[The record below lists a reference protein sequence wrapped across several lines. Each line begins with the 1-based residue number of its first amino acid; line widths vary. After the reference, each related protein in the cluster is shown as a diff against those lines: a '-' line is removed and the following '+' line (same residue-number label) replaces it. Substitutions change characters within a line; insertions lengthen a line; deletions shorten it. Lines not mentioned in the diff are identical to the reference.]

1 LLHVHRSERADALVA
16 PLAAVLA
23 DPLDDP
29 FTPDVVAVPTRGVE
43 RWLAQRLSHHLGVP
57 AGSPDGAPGGSG
69 GGSGVCANVD
79 LRGPR
84 HLVERVVADLTGV
97 APEDDPWRPERL
109 AWSVLEALDA
119 RLGEPWAA
127 PLARYVGEPGDE
139 VRRGRRLTL
148 ARRVADLLVGYAR
161 QRPDV
166 VLAWSAGETAGSSR
180 TAAGAAPDAAP
191 DTVPSAV
198 PDATPDGASHDVP
211 GDLAWQ
217 PVLWRLLVDRVPGP
231 DPARRVEDAV
241 AALHADPSAV
251 DLPPRLSV
259 FGPTRLPEDELRV
272 LRALAEHR
280 DVHLWLVHPSPA
292 LWERV
297 ATHDAAAGARDDA
310 RPRRADVPPL
320 AGHPLLA
327 SSGRDAVELQLR
339 LAGATSVHHPAAPP
353 PPTLLGALQGALRA
367 DAPDAAHA
375 LDPADRSVQVLSC
388 HGRARQVE
396 VLRETLVGLFAADPT
411 LQARDVIVLCPDVET
426 FAPLVTAT
434 FGAVPELGDDAHP
447 GQRLRVSLADR
458 GAGTTNP
465 VLALLATLLRL
476 ADGRVTA
483 SEVLDLAA
491 SAPVRRRFR
500 FSDDDV
506 DRLRRWAVEAGVH
519 WGEDGERR
527 ARFGIDANVRQ
538 GTWDAALDRILL
550 GAAMADED
558 ARFVG
563 PALPL
568 DDVGSTDVDLAGRL
582 AELVERLADV
592 LRGLA
597 GVHPL
602 GHWLDTLDR
611 ALTLLAEAP
620 PTEAWQLGSAR
631 RVLGDVRAAGSGH
644 GDVPLRLADVR
655 AVLDDRLAGRATRA
669 GFRTGALTVCSLEP
683 MRSVPHRVVCLLGLD
698 DGAFPRTAA
707 PAGDDLLARHPEIG
721 ERDARSEDRQIFLD
735 AVAAAGDHLVVVHTG
750 ADERTGAVRPPAVP
764 VAELLD
770 ALDRVA
776 TVPGGGRVREH
787 VVVRHPLQTVD
798 ERNFTPG
805 ALGTAGPFS
814 HDVAAFAGAR
824 EARARAASARR
835 GDDARRPAVLV
846 STPLALPATDD
857 AAPGTGARDV
867 ELDDLVRLLE
877 NAPRWFAQN
886 TLDVSLV
893 VDEDDVDDRLPLALT
908 GLAGWGVGDRVLRAA
923 LAGVDPGRA
932 MQAEWRRG
940 QVPPREL
947 GRAALQGVVQS
958 VGPLRLVTLD
968 AAREADAAA
977 GRPASADLLGSGET
991 VDVRAVLPDG
1001 RTVVGTVPGVHG
1013 RRVVRTEYSRL
1024 GPKHRLRAWVQ
1035 GLALAA
1041 SDPGHA
1047 WDAVTVGRA
1056 TRDPG
1061 VAWST
1066 LTPPAAETAVTLLA
1080 DLVALRDEAAREPL
1094 PLLPEVS
1101 LRYAEERRTSDAR
1114 DALLRAGWAWNKG
1127 FERKDPYVVLAWG
1140 AEPRLDDVAGTATT
1154 ADLGRTPDD
1163 PTRLGAVARRVWE
1176 PLLENELRG
1185 AR

>member
-1 LLHVHRSERADALVA
+1 VLHVHRSERAEALVA

-23 DPLDDP
+23 EAPEDP

-43 RWLAQRLSHHLGVP
+43 RWLAQRLSHHLG
-57 AGSPDGAPGGSG
+57 AGETSG
-69 GGSGVCANVD
+69 ICANVD
-79 LRGPR
+79 FRGPR
-84 HLVERVVADLTGV
+84 RLVEQVVADLADV
-97 APEDDPWRPERL
+97 DPDDDPWRPERL
-109 AWSVLEALDA
+109 AWSVLEVLDA
-119 RLGEPWAA
+119 HLAEPWAA
-127 PLARYVGEPGDE
+127 PLARYVGDPGDE

-148 ARRVADLLVGYAR
+148 ARRLADLLVDYAR
-161 QRPDV
+161 QRPEV
-166 VLAWSAGETAGSSR
+166 VLAWSADDR
-180 TAAGAAPDAAP
+180 TASDVAPDL
-191 DTVPSAV
+191 T
-198 PDATPDGASHDVP
+198 
-211 GDLAWQ
+211 WQ
-217 PVLWRLLVDRVPGP
+217 PELWRCLLDRVPGT
-231 DPARRVEDAV
+231 DPARRVEGAV
-241 AALHADPSAV
+241 AALRADPAAV

-272 LRALAEHR
+272 LRALAAHR

-292 LWERV
+292 LWEKV
-297 ATHDAAAGARDDA
+297 AAYDAGSSVGDAGTGPDGGPAAR
-310 RPRRADVPPL
+310 RRADLPTL
-320 AGHPLLA
+320 ARHPFLA
-327 SSGRDAVELQLR
+327 STARDAVELQLR
-339 LAGATSVHHPAAPP
+339 LAGTGSPEARHTHHEAAATPAS
-353 PPTLLGALQGALRA
+353 LLGALQDALRT
-367 DAPDAAHA
+367 DTPDGAHVV
-375 LDPADRSVQVLSC
+375 DPADRSVQVLAC

-396 VLRETLVGLFAADPT
+396 VLRETLVGLFSADPT

-434 FGAVPELGDDAHP
+434 FGAVPELGDEAHP

-465 VLALLATLLRL
+465 VLALLSALLRL

-483 SEVLDLAA
+483 SDVLDLAA

-500 FSDDDV
+500 FSDDEV

-519 WGEDGERR
+519 WGEDGTRR
-527 ARFGIDANVRQ
+527 ARFGIDAHVRQ

-582 AELVERLADV
+582 AELVARLTDV
-592 LRGLA
+592 LRGLD

-602 GHWLDTLDR
+602 AHWLDTLDR

-620 PTEAWQLGSAR
+620 PTEAWQIGSAR
-631 RVLGDVRAAGSGH
+631 RVLGDVRGAGAAH
-644 GDVPLRLADVR
+644 GGVTLRLADVR
-655 AVLDDRLAGRATRA
+655 ALLDDRLAGRPTRA

-698 DGAFPRTAA
+698 DGVFPRTAA

-750 ADERTGAVRPPAVP
+750 ADERTGAARPPAVP

-770 ALDRVA
+770 ALDRAA
-776 TVPGGGRVREH
+776 TTSDGRPVREH
-787 VVVRHPLQTVD
+787 VVVRHPLQVVD

-805 ALGTAGPFS
+805 ALGVPGAFS
-814 HDVAAFAGAR
+814 HDEAAFAGAR
-824 EARARAASARR
+824 AARGERRAAGA
-835 GDDARRPAVLV
+835 LV
-846 STPLALPATDD
+846 GAPLTLPAGSTGAQD
-857 AAPGTGARDV
+857 AADDVLGQGGRDRSDV

-877 NAPRWFAQN
+877 NAPRWFAQH
-886 TLDVSLV
+886 TLDVGLV
-893 VDEDDVDDRLPLALT
+893 VDEEDVEDRLPLALT

-923 LAGVDPGRA
+923 LAGVDPNRA
-932 MQAEWRRG
+932 LQAEWRRG

-947 GRAALQGVVQS
+947 GRSALQEVVRS
-958 VGPLRLVTLD
+958 VGPLRVVSVE
-968 AAREADAAA
+968 AAREADTAA
-977 GRPASADLLGSGET
+977 GRPVSPDVLSSAET

-1001 RTVVGTVPGVHG
+1001 RTVVGSVPGVHG
-1013 RRVVRTEYSRL
+1013 ARVVRTEYSRL

-1035 GLALAA
+1035 ALALRA
-1041 SDPGHA
+1041 SDPDRA
-1047 WDAVTVGRA
+1047 WDAVAVGRSP
-1056 TRDPG
+1056 RGPG

-1066 LTPPAAETAVTLLA
+1066 LTPPDPLAAATLLA
-1080 DLVALRDEAAREPL
+1080 DLVTLRDEAAREPL

-1101 LRYAEERRTSDAR
+1101 LRYTEERRTTDAR
-1114 DALLRAGWAWNKG
+1114 DALMRAGWAWNKG

-1140 AEPRLDDVAGTATT
+1140 RSPALADVAGLATT
-1154 ADLGRTPDD
+1154 ADLERFPDD
-1163 PTRLGAVARRVWE
+1163 PTRLGALARRVWE

>member
-1 LLHVHRSERADALVA
+1 MLHVHRSERAEALVA
-16 PLAAVLA
+16 PLAVVLA
-23 DPLDDP
+23 EAPEDP

-43 RWLAQRLSHHLGVP
+43 RWLAQRLSHHLG
-57 AGSPDGAPGGSG
+57 AGETSG
-69 GGSGVCANVD
+69 ICANVD
-79 LRGPR
+79 FRGPR
-84 HLVERVVADLTGV
+84 RLVEQVVADLTDLD
-97 APEDDPWRPERL
+97 PDDDPWRPERL
-109 AWSVLEALDA
+109 AWSVLEVLDA
-119 RLGEPWAA
+119 HLAEPWAA
-127 PLARYVGEPGDE
+127 PLARYVGDPGDE

-148 ARRVADLLVGYAR
+148 ARRLADLLVDYAR
-161 QRPDV
+161 QRPEV
-166 VLAWSAGETAGSSR
+166 VLAWSAPSPETG
-180 TAAGAAPDAAP
+180 
-191 DTVPSAV
+191 DTPE
-198 PDATPDGASHDVP
+198 
-211 GDLAWQ
+211 DLAWQ
-217 PVLWRLLVDRVPGP
+217 PELWRRLVDRVPAT
-231 DPARRVEDAV
+231 DPARRVEEAV
-241 AALHADPSAV
+241 AALRADPTAV

-280 DVHLWLVHPSPA
+280 DVHLWLVHPSPV
-292 LWERV
+292 LWDKV
-297 ATHDAAAGARDDA
+297 AAYDGGPATSDDLADDATPDHAGAR
-310 RPRRADVPPL
+310 RRADLPTL
-320 AGHPLLA
+320 ARHPFLA
-327 SSGRDAVELQLR
+327 STGRDAVELQLR
-339 LAGATSVHHPAAPP
+339 LAGGGAVHETRHEAAPT
-353 PPTLLGALQGALRA
+353 PPTLLGALQSALRT
-367 DAPDAAHA
+367 DTPDGTHVV
-375 LDPADRSVQVLSC
+375 DPADRSVQILAC

-396 VLRETLVGLFAADPT
+396 VLRETLVGLFSADPT

-434 FGAVPELGDDAHP
+434 FGAVPELGEDAHP

-483 SEVLDLAA
+483 SEVLDIAA
-491 SAPVRRRFR
+491 SGPVRRRFR

-506 DRLRRWAVEAGVH
+506 DRLRQWAVEAGVH

-527 ARFGIDANVRQ
+527 ARFGIDGHVRQ
-538 GTWDAALDRILL
+538 GTWDAALDRLLL

-582 AELVERLADV
+582 AELVARLTEI
-592 LRGLA
+592 LRGLD

-602 GHWLDTLDR
+602 AHWLDTLDR

-620 PTEAWQLGSAR
+620 PTEAWQIGSAR
-631 RVLGDVRAAGSGH
+631 RVLGDVRAAGAAH
-644 GDVPLRLADVR
+644 GGVALRLADVR
-655 AVLDDRLAGRATRA
+655 ALLDDRLAGRPTRA

-698 DGAFPRTAA
+698 DGVFPRTAA
-707 PAGDDLLARHPEIG
+707 SAGDDLLARHPEIG

-750 ADERTGAVRPPAVP
+750 ADERTGAARPPAVP

-776 TVPGGGRVREH
+776 TTSAGRPAREH

-798 ERNFTPG
+798 ERNFEPG
-805 ALGTAGPFS
+805 ALGVPGAFS
-814 HDVAAFAGAR
+814 HDRAAFDG
-824 EARARAASARR
+824 ARAARAE
-835 GDDARRPAVLV
+835 RRPVGALV
-846 STPLALPATDD
+846 GAPLALPTGSVGAPATES
-857 AAPGTGARDV
+857 AGGRPDV

-877 NAPRWFAQN
+877 NAPRWFAQH
-886 TLDVSLV
+886 TLDVGLV
-893 VDEDDVDDRLPLALT
+893 IEEDDVEDRLPLALT

-923 LAGVDPGRA
+923 LSGVEPNRA
-932 MQAEWRRG
+932 LQAEWRRG

-947 GRAALQGVVQS
+947 GRSALQEVIRS
-958 VGPLRLVTLD
+958 VGPLRVAAVE

-977 GRPASADLLGSGET
+977 GRPVSQDVLSSAET

-1001 RTVVGTVPGVHG
+1001 RTLVGSVPGVHG
-1013 RRVVRTEYSRL
+1013 ARVVRTEYSRL

-1035 GLALAA
+1035 ALALRV
-1041 SDPGHA
+1041 SDPDRP
-1047 WDAVTVGRA
+1047 WDAVAIGRSP
-1056 TRDPG
+1056 RGPG

-1066 LTPPAAETAVTLLA
+1066 LTPPDPGTAATLLA

-1101 LRYAEERRTSDAR
+1101 LRYAEERRTTDAR
-1114 DALLRAGWAWNKG
+1114 DALMRAGWVWNKG

-1140 AEPRLDDVAGTATT
+1140 RDPALTDLAGHATT
-1154 ADLGRTPDD
+1154 AGLERFGDD
-1163 PTRLGAVARRVWE
+1163 PTRLGTLARRVWE

>member
-1 LLHVHRSERADALVA
+1 MHRSERADALVA

-23 DPLDDP
+23 DLPADP

-43 RWLAQRLSHHLGVP
+43 RWLAQRLSHHLGASDAV
-57 AGSPDGAPGGSG
+57 
-69 GGSGVCANVD
+69 SGVCANVD
-79 LRGPR
+79 FSGPR
-84 HLVERVVADLTGV
+84 RLVEQVVADLTGV
-97 APEDDPWRPERL
+97 EPDDDPWRPERL
-109 AWSVLEALDA
+109 AWSVLEVLDA
-119 RLGEPWAA
+119 HLDEPWAA
-127 PLARYVGEPGDE
+127 PLARYVGEPDDE

-148 ARRVADLLVGYAR
+148 ARRVADLLVDYAR

-166 VLAWSAGETAGSSR
+166 VLAWSAGDTSVG
-180 TAAGAAPDAAP
+180 TAPD
-191 DTVPSAV
+191 
-198 PDATPDGASHDVP
+198 
-211 GDLAWQ
+211 DLAWQ
-217 PVLWRLLVDRVPGP
+217 PELWRRLLVRVPGT
-231 DPARRVEDAV
+231 DPARRVADAV
-241 AALHADPSAV
+241 DALRADPAVV
-251 DLPPRLSV
+251 DLPARLSV
-259 FGPTRLPEDELRV
+259 FGPTRVPEDELRV

-280 DVHLWLVHPSPA
+280 DVHLWLVHPSPG
-292 LWERV
+292 LWEKV
-297 ATHDAAAGARDDA
+297 AAHADGAPET

-320 AGHPLLA
+320 ARHPFLGSTA
-327 SSGRDAVELQLR
+327 RDAVELQLR
-339 LAGATSVHHPAAPP
+339 LDGAEVTHHPTAAPR
-353 PPTLLGALQGALRA
+353 PTLLGALQSALRA
-367 DAPDAAHA
+367 DEPDGAHVV
-375 LDPADRSVQVLSC
+375 DPADRSVQVLAC

-396 VLRETLVGLFAADPT
+396 VLRETLVGLFAADET
-411 LQARDVIVLCPDVET
+411 LQARDVIVLCPDIET

-458 GAGTTNP
+458 GPGTTNP
-465 VLALLATLLRL
+465 VLGLLATLLRL

-506 DRLRRWAVEAGVH
+506 DRLRQWAVEAGVH

-527 ARFGIDANVRQ
+527 ERFGIDARVRQ

-582 AELVERLADV
+582 AELVARLTEV
-592 LRGLA
+592 LRALT

-602 GHWLDTLDR
+602 GHWLDALDR

-620 PTEAWQLGSAR
+620 PTETWQVGAAR
-631 RVLGDVRAAGSGH
+631 RVLGDVRASGSAH
-644 GDVPLRLADVR
+644 GDVELRLADVR
-655 AVLDDRLAGRATRA
+655 AVLDDRLAGRATRS

-698 DGAFPRTAA
+698 DGAFPRTAS

-721 ERDARSEDRQIFLD
+721 ERDPRSEDRQIFLD

-750 ADERTGAVRPPAVP
+750 ADERTGAPRPPAVP

-776 TVPGGGRVREH
+776 TVPGGGPVREH

-798 ERNFTPG
+798 ERSFTPG
-805 ALGTAGPFS
+805 ALGVPGPFS
-814 HDVAAFAGAR
+814 HDVAAFDGARAVRGERRAAGA
-824 EARARAASARR
+824 
-835 GDDARRPAVLV
+835 LV
-846 STPLALPATDD
+846 
-857 AAPGTGARDV
+857 AAPLELPVDLTTDPGSGAGTGTSSDV

-877 NAPRWFAQN
+877 NAPRWFAQH
-886 TLDVSLV
+886 TLDVGLV
-893 VDEDDVDDRLPLALT
+893 VDAEDVDDRLPLALT
-908 GLAGWGVGDRVLRAA
+908 GLSGWGVGDRVLRAA
-923 LAGVDPGRA
+923 LTGVDPGRA

-947 GRAALQGVVQS
+947 GRSALQRVVQS
-958 VGPLRLVTLD
+958 VGPLRVAAVE

-977 GRPASADLLGSGET
+977 GRPVSPDVLRSGET
-991 VDVRAVLPDG
+991 VDVRAALPGG
-1001 RTVVGTVPGVHG
+1001 RTLVGTVPGVHG

-1035 GLALAA
+1035 VLALAA
-1041 SDPGHA
+1041 SDPA
-1047 WDAVTVGRA
+1047 QPWDATTIGRSS
-1056 TRDPG
+1056 RGMD
-1061 VAWST
+1061 VAWSQV
-1066 LTPPAAETAVTLLA
+1066 TPPDAAADLLA

-1094 PLLPEVS
+1094 PFLPEVS
-1101 LRYAEERRTSDAR
+1101 LKYAEERRTTDAR
-1114 DALLRAGWAWNKG
+1114 DALVRAGWLWDKG

-1140 AEPRLDDVAGTATT
+1140 RDAPLADVGGQARP
-1154 ADLGRTPDD
+1154 ADLGRLPDD
-1163 PTRLGAVARRVWE
+1163 PTRLGAVSRRVWDT
-1176 PLLENELRG
+1176 LLENERRG
-1185 AR
+1185 TR

>member
-1 LLHVHRSERADALVA
+1 MHRSERADALVG
-16 PLAAVLA
+16 PLARVLA
-23 DPLDDP
+23 DPLVDP
-29 FTPDVVAVPTRGVE
+29 FATDVVAVPTRGVE
-43 RWLAQRLSHHLGVP
+43 RWLAQRLSHHLG
-57 AGSPDGAPGGSG
+57 ADDGA
-69 GGSGVCANVD
+69 SGVCANVD
-79 LRGPR
+79 FRGPR
-84 HLVERVVADLTGV
+84 RLVEQVVADLTGV
-97 APEDDPWRPERL
+97 DPDDDPWRPERL
-109 AWSVLEALDA
+109 AWSVLEVLDSH
-119 RLGEPWAA
+119 LGEPWAA

-148 ARRVADLLVGYAR
+148 ARRLADLLVDYAR
-161 QRPDV
+161 QRPEV
-166 VLAWSAGETAGSSR
+166 VLAWSALASGTGAGTVPGPASGS
-180 TAAGAAPDAAP
+180 AHAAPD
-191 DTVPSAV
+191 
-198 PDATPDGASHDVP
+198 
-211 GDLAWQ
+211 DLAWQ
-217 PVLWRLLVDRVPGP
+217 PELWRRLLDRVPGP

-241 AALHADPSAV
+241 AALRADPAAV

-259 FGPTRLPEDELRV
+259 YGPTRLPEDELRV

-297 ATHDAAAGARDDA
+297 AAHAGVREASGDAGQAGE
-310 RPRRADVPPL
+310 RPRRDDLPTFAQ
-320 AGHPLLA
+320 HPLLA
-327 SSGRDAVELQLR
+327 STARDAVELQLR
-339 LAGATSVHHPAAPP
+339 LDGADVTHHAAPAP
-353 PPTLLGALQGALRA
+353 PTTLLGALQSALRT
-367 DAPDAAHA
+367 DVPDGAHVH
-375 LDPADRSVQVLSC
+375 DPADRSVQVLSC

-458 GAGTTNP
+458 GAASVNP
-465 VLALLATLLRL
+465 VLGLLAALLRL

-506 DRLRRWAVEAGVH
+506 DRLRQWAVDAGVH
-519 WGEDGERR
+519 WGEDGARR
-527 ARFGIDANVRQ
+527 ARFGIDPQVRQ

-558 ARFVG
+558 ARYVG

-582 AELVERLADV
+582 AELVARVSEV
-592 LRGLA
+592 LHALD

-602 GHWLDTLDR
+602 GHWLDALDR
-611 ALTLLAEAP
+611 AVTLLAEAP
-620 PTEAWQLGSAR
+620 PTEAWQVGAAR
-631 RVLGDVRAAGSGH
+631 RLLGDVRAAGSAH

-655 AVLDDRLAGRATRA
+655 AVLDDRLAGRPTRA

-683 MRSVPHRVVCLLGLD
+683 MRSVPHRVVCLLGMD
-698 DGAFPRTAA
+698 DGVFPRGTAA
-707 PAGDDLLARHPEIG
+707 AGDDLLARHPEIG

-750 ADERTGAVRPPAVP
+750 ADERTGAPRPPAVP

-776 TVPGGGRVREH
+776 TGPDGRPVREH
-787 VVVRHPLQTVD
+787 VVVRHPLQIVD
-798 ERNFTPG
+798 ERNFVPG
-805 ALGTAGPFS
+805 ALGTVGPFS
-814 HDVAAFAGAR
+814 HDAAAFAGAR
-824 EARARAASARR
+824 EARERTARERR
-835 GDDARRPAVLV
+835 GGLDEVRSVTTLVPA
-846 STPLALPATDD
+846 PLDL
-857 AAPGTGARDV
+857 APGLGAAGADGARDV

-877 NAPRWFAQN
+877 NAPRWFAQT
-886 TLDVSLV
+886 TLDVGLV

-908 GLAGWGVGDRVLRAA
+908 GLSGWGVGDRVLRAA

-940 QVPPREL
+940 QVPPRQL
-947 GRAALQGVVQS
+947 GRAALQEVVQY
-958 VGPLRLVTLD
+958 VGPLRVVSVE

-977 GRPASADLLGSGET
+977 GRPVSTDLLGSAET
-991 VDVRAVLPDG
+991 LDVRAELPDG
-1001 RTVVGTVPGVHG
+1001 RTLVGSVPGVHG

-1035 GLALAA
+1035 ALALAV

-1047 WDAVTVGRA
+1047 WDAVTIGRSP
-1056 TRDPG
+1056 RGPG

-1066 LTPPAAETAVTLLA
+1066 VTPPDADAATALLA

-1101 LRYAEERRTSDAR
+1101 LKYTEERRTSDAR
-1114 DALLRAGWAWNKG
+1114 DALLRAGWLWNKG
-1127 FERKDPYVVLAWG
+1127 FERRDPYVVLAWG
-1140 AEPRLDDVAGTATT
+1140 RDAVLADVAGHATT
-1154 ADLGRTPDD
+1154 ADLGRHPDD
-1163 PTRLGAVARRVWE
+1163 PTRLGALSRRVWD
-1176 PLLENELRG
+1176 PLLDHELRG

>member
-1 LLHVHRSERADALVA
+1 MLHVHRSERAEALVA

-23 DPLDDP
+23 EAPEDP

-43 RWLAQRLSHHLGVP
+43 RWLAQRLSHHLGADDAV
-57 AGSPDGAPGGSG
+57 
-69 GGSGVCANVD
+69 SGVCANVD
-79 LRGPR
+79 FRGPR
-84 HLVERVVADLTGV
+84 RLVEQVVADLTDLD
-97 APEDDPWRPERL
+97 PDDDPWRPERL
-109 AWSVLEALDA
+109 AWSVLEVLDA
-119 RLGEPWAA
+119 HLAEPWAA
-127 PLARYVGEPGDE
+127 PLARYVGDPGDE

-148 ARRVADLLVGYAR
+148 ARRLADLLVDYAR
-161 QRPDV
+161 QRPEV
-166 VLAWSAGETAGSSR
+166 VLAWSATSPVDESG
-180 TAAGAAPDAAP
+180 D
-191 DTVPSAV
+191 
-198 PDATPDGASHDVP
+198 TPD
-211 GDLAWQ
+211 DLAWQ
-217 PVLWRLLVDRVPGP
+217 PELWRRLVDRVPAT
-231 DPARRVEDAV
+231 DPARRVEEAV
-241 AALHADPSAV
+241 AALRADPTSV

-272 LRALAEHR
+272 LRALADHR

-292 LWERV
+292 LWDKV
-297 ATHDAAAGARDDA
+297 AAYDGGPATSDALADDTAPDDA
-310 RPRRADVPPL
+310 GTRRRADLPTL
-320 AGHPLLA
+320 ARHPFLA
-327 SSGRDAVELQLR
+327 STGRDAVELQLR
-339 LAGATSVHHPAAPP
+339 LAGGGAVQETRHEAAPT
-353 PPTLLGALQGALRA
+353 PPTLLGALQGALRT
-367 DAPDAAHA
+367 DTPDGTHVV
-375 LDPADRSVQVLSC
+375 DPADRSVQVLAC

-396 VLRETLVGLFAADPT
+396 VLRETLVGLFSADPT

-434 FGAVPELGDDAHP
+434 FGAVPELGEDAHP

-506 DRLRRWAVEAGVH
+506 DRLRQWAVEAGVH

-527 ARFGIDANVRQ
+527 ARFGIDGHVRQ
-538 GTWDAALDRILL
+538 GTWDAALDRLLL

-582 AELVERLADV
+582 AELVARLTV
-592 LRGLA
+592 TLRALD

-602 GHWLDTLDR
+602 AHWLDALDR

-620 PTEAWQLGSAR
+620 PTEAWQIGSAR
-631 RVLGDVRAAGSGH
+631 RVLGDVRAAGAAH
-644 GDVPLRLADVR
+644 GGVALRLADVR
-655 AVLDDRLAGRATRA
+655 ALLDDRLAGRPTRA

-698 DGAFPRTAA
+698 DGVFPRTAA

-750 ADERTGAVRPPAVP
+750 ADERTGAARPPAVP

-776 TVPGGGRVREH
+776 TTVDGRPAREH
-787 VVVRHPLQTVD
+787 VVVQHPLQTVD
-798 ERNFTPG
+798 ERNFVPG
-805 ALGTAGPFS
+805 ALGVPGPFS
-814 HDVAAFAGAR
+814 HDGAALAGAR
-824 EARARAASARR
+824 ALHRE
-835 GDDARRPAVLV
+835 RRPVGALV
-846 STPLALPATDD
+846 GAPLDLPAD
-857 AAPGTGARDV
+857 AAGGAGSPGAPADV

-877 NAPRWFAQN
+877 NAPRWFAQH
-886 TLDVSLV
+886 TLDVGLV
-893 VDEDDVDDRLPLALT
+893 LEEDDVEDRLPLALT
-908 GLAGWGVGDRVLRAA
+908 GLSGWGVGDRVLRAA
-923 LAGVDPGRA
+923 LSGVDPNRA

-947 GRAALQGVVQS
+947 GRSALQEVVRA
-958 VGPLRLVTLD
+958 VGPLRVTAVE
-968 AAREADAAA
+968 AAREADLAA
-977 GRPASADLLGSGET
+977 GRPVSQDVLSSAET

-1001 RTVVGTVPGVHG
+1001 RTLVGSVPGVHG
-1013 RRVVRTEYSRL
+1013 ARVVRTEYSRL

-1035 GLALAA
+1035 ALALTA
-1041 SDPGHA
+1041 SDPGRP
-1047 WDAVTVGRA
+1047 WDAVAIGRS
-1056 TRDPG
+1056 TRGPG

-1066 LTPPAAETAVTLLA
+1066 LTPPDRDTATRVLA

-1094 PLLPEVS
+1094 PVLPEVS
-1101 LRYAEERRTSDAR
+1101 LRYTEERSTSDAR
-1114 DALLRAGWAWNKG
+1114 DALMRAGWAWNKG

-1140 AEPRLDDVAGTATT
+1140 QDPALPDVAGLATT
-1154 ADLGRTPDD
+1154 ADLDRFPDD
-1163 PTRLGAVARRVWE
+1163 PTRLGALARRVWE

>member
-1 LLHVHRSERADALVA
+1 LLHVHRSERAEALVA

-23 DPLDDP
+23 EAPEDA

-43 RWLAQRLSHHLGVP
+43 RWLAQRLSHHLG
-57 AGSPDGAPGGSG
+57 AGETAGI
-69 GGSGVCANVD
+69 CANVD
-79 LRGPR
+79 FRGPR
-84 HLVERVVADLTGV
+84 RLVEQVVADLTDLD
-97 APEDDPWRPERL
+97 PDDDPWRPERL
-109 AWSVLEALDA
+109 AWSVLEVLDA
-119 RLGEPWAA
+119 HLAEPWAA
-127 PLARYVGEPGDE
+127 PLARYVGDPGDE

-148 ARRVADLLVGYAR
+148 ARRLADLLVDYAR
-161 QRPDV
+161 QRPEV
-166 VLAWSAGETAGSSR
+166 VLAWSALSPETG
-180 TAAGAAPDAAP
+180 D
-191 DTVPSAV
+191 
-198 PDATPDGASHDVP
+198 TPD
-211 GDLAWQ
+211 DLAWQ
-217 PVLWRLLVDRVPGP
+217 PELWRRLVDRVPAT
-231 DPARRVEDAV
+231 DPARRVEEAV
-241 AALHADPSAV
+241 AALRADPASV

-292 LWERV
+292 LWEKV
-297 ATHDAAAGARDDA
+297 AADDGGAHGRSSVAPGSGDRA
-310 RPRRADVPPL
+310 RRADLPTF
-320 AGHPLLA
+320 ARHPFLA
-327 SSGRDAVELQLR
+327 STGRDAVELQLR
-339 LAGATSVHHPAAPP
+339 LDGGGEAVETHHAAAPT
-353 PPTLLGALQGALRA
+353 PPTLLGTLQSALRA
-367 DAPDAAHA
+367 DEPDAAHV
-375 LDPADRSVQVLSC
+375 LDPADRSVQVLAC

-396 VLRETLVGLFAADPT
+396 VLRETLVGLFSADPT

-434 FGAVPELGDDAHP
+434 FGAVPELGEDAHP

-506 DRLRRWAVEAGVH
+506 DRLRQWAVEAGVH

-527 ARFGIDANVRQ
+527 ARFGIDGHVRQ
-538 GTWDAALDRILL
+538 GTWDAALDRLLL

-582 AELVERLADV
+582 AELVARLTET
-592 LRGLA
+592 LRALD

-602 GHWLDTLDR
+602 AHWLDALDR

-620 PTEAWQLGSAR
+620 PTEAWQVGSAR
-631 RVLGDVRAAGSGH
+631 RVLGDVRAAGAAH
-644 GDVPLRLADVR
+644 GGVALRLADVR
-655 AVLDDRLAGRATRA
+655 ALLDDRLAGRPTRA

-698 DGAFPRTAA
+698 DGVFPRTAA

-776 TVPGGGRVREH
+776 TTVDGRPAREH
-787 VVVRHPLQTVD
+787 VVVQHPLQTVD
-798 ERNFTPG
+798 ERNFVPG
-805 ALGTAGPFS
+805 ALGVPGPFS
-814 HDVAAFAGAR
+814 HDDAALAGAR
-824 EARARAASARR
+824 ALHRE
-835 GDDARRPAVLV
+835 RRPVGALV
-846 STPLALPATDD
+846 GAPLDLPADP
-857 AAPGTGARDV
+857 AGGAGSPGAPADV
-867 ELDDLVRLLE
+867 ELDDLARLLE
-877 NAPRWFAQN
+877 NAPRWFAQH
-886 TLDVSLV
+886 TLDVGLV
-893 VDEDDVDDRLPLALT
+893 LEEDDVEDRLPLALS
-908 GLAGWGVGDRVLRAA
+908 GLSGWGVGDRVLRAA
-923 LAGVDPGRA
+923 LSGVDPNRA

-947 GRAALQGVVQS
+947 GRSALQEVVRA
-958 VGPLRLVTLD
+958 VGPLRVTAVE
-968 AAREADAAA
+968 AAREADLAA
-977 GRPASADLLGSGET
+977 GRPVSQDVLSSAET

-1001 RTVVGTVPGVHG
+1001 RTLVGSVPGVHG
-1013 RRVVRTEYSRL
+1013 ARVVRTEYSRL

-1035 GLALAA
+1035 ALALAA
-1041 SDPGHA
+1041 SDPGRP
-1047 WDAVTVGRA
+1047 WDAVAIGRSS
-1056 TRDPG
+1056 RG
-1061 VAWST
+1061 SSVAWST
-1066 LTPPAAETAVTLLA
+1066 LTPPDRDTAVRVLA

-1094 PLLPEVS
+1094 PVLPEVS
-1101 LRYAEERRTSDAR
+1101 LRYTEERSTSDAR
-1114 DALLRAGWAWNKG
+1114 DALMRAGWAWNKG

-1140 AEPRLDDVAGTATT
+1140 QDPALPDVAGLATT
-1154 ADLGRTPDD
+1154 ADLGRFPDD
-1163 PTRLGAVARRVWE
+1163 PTRLGALARRVWE
-1176 PLLENELRG
+1176 PLLVNELRG

>member
-1 LLHVHRSERADALVA
+1 MHRSERADALIA
-16 PLAAVLA
+16 PLAAVLSQ
-23 DPLDDP
+23 PPEDP

-43 RWLAQRLSHHLGVP
+43 RWLAQRLSHHLGTDP
-57 AGSPDGAPGGSG
+57 TAAAAPG
-69 GGSGVCANVD
+69 GVCANVD
-79 LRGPR
+79 FRGPR
-84 HLVERVVADLTGV
+84 RLVEQVVADVTGV
-97 APEDDPWRPERL
+97 QPDDDPWRPERL
-109 AWSVLEALDA
+109 AWSVLEVLDA
-119 RLGEPWAA
+119 CLAEPWAA
-127 PLARYVGEPGDE
+127 PLARYVGDPDDE

-148 ARRVADLLVGYAR
+148 ARHAADLLVDYAR

-166 VLAWSAGETAGSSR
+166 VLGWSDAGPVPRSSP
-180 TAAGAAPDAAP
+180 ADEP
-191 DTVPSAV
+191 V
-198 PDATPDGASHDVP
+198 PD
-211 GDLAWQ
+211 DLDWQ
-217 PVLWRLLVDRVPGP
+217 PQLWRRLLDRVPGA

-241 AALHADPSAV
+241 AALRADPTLV
-251 DLPPRLSV
+251 DLPARLSV
-259 FGPTRLPEDELRV
+259 FGPTRVPEDELRV
-272 LRALAEHR
+272 LGALAEHR
-280 DVHLWLVHPSPA
+280 DLHLWLVHPSPA

-297 ATHDAAAGARDDA
+297 AAHGDDVIESTAPDDA
-310 RPRRADVPPL
+310 PRVVGSRADVPPL
-320 AGHPLLA
+320 ARHPFLGSTA
-327 SSGRDAVELQLR
+327 RDAVELQLR
-339 LAGATSVHHPAAPP
+339 LQGAEATHHAAETP
-353 PPTLLGALQGALRA
+353 PPTLLGALQSALRA
-367 DAPDAAHA
+367 DAPDQGHVLA
-375 LDPADRSVQVLSC
+375 PTDRSVQVHAC

-396 VLRETLVGLFAADPT
+396 VLREALVGIFAADPT
-411 LQARDVIVLCPDVET
+411 LQARDVIVLCPDIET

-458 GAGTTNP
+458 GAATTNP
-465 VLALLATLLRL
+465 VLGLLAALLRL

-483 SEVLDLAA
+483 SEVLDVAA

-506 DRLRRWAVEAGVH
+506 DRLRGWAVEAGVH

-527 ARFGIDANVRQ
+527 TRFGIDARVRQ

-582 AELVERLADV
+582 AELAARLTEV
-592 LRGLA
+592 LGGLSD
-597 GVHPL
+597 VHPL

-620 PTEAWQLGSAR
+620 PTEAWQIGAAR
-631 RVLGDVRAAGSGH
+631 RVLGDVRAAGSAH
-644 GDVPLRLADVR
+644 GQVPLRLADVR
-655 AVLDDRLAGRATRA
+655 AVLDDRLAGRPTRA
-669 GFRTGALTVCSLEP
+669 GFRTGALTVCSMEP

-698 DGAFPRTAA
+698 DGAFPRNAT

-750 ADERTGAVRPPAVP
+750 ADERTGAARPPAVP

-770 ALDRVA
+770 ALDRAA
-776 TVPGGGRVREH
+776 TTSSGGPVREH

-798 ERNFTPG
+798 ERNFAPG
-805 ALGTAGPFS
+805 ALGVPGAFS
-814 HDVAAFAGAR
+814 HDAAALDG
-824 EARARAASARR
+824 ARAAR
-835 GDDARRPAVLV
+835 GERQVVGALVPRPLD
-846 STPLALPATDD
+846 LPVG
-857 AAPGTGARDV
+857 APTGRGSGADGGDV

-886 TLDVSLV
+886 TLDLSLV
-893 VDEDDVDDRLPLALT
+893 VDSDDVDDRLPLALT
-908 GLAGWGVGDRVLRAA
+908 GLTGWGVGDRVLRAA

-947 GRAALQGVVQS
+947 GRTALQRVVHS
-958 VGPLRLVTLD
+958 VGPLRVVAVE

-977 GRPASADLLGSGET
+977 GRPASADVLRSGET

-1024 GPKHRLRAWVQ
+1024 GPKHRLRAWAQV
-1035 GLALAA
+1035 LALAVSA
-1041 SDPGHA
+1041 PGQS
-1047 WDAVTVGRA
+1047 WDAVTVGRSSHGA
-1056 TRDPG
+1056 S

-1066 LTPPAAETAVTLLA
+1066 LVPPDTATAGTLLA
-1080 DLVALRDEAAREPL
+1080 DLVALRDEGAREPL

-1101 LRYAEERRTSDAR
+1101 LKYAEERRASDAR
-1114 DALLRAGWAWNKG
+1114 DAVMRASWSWNKG

-1140 AEPRLDDVAGTATT
+1140 RDPQLSDVAGQSTP
-1154 ADLGRTPDD
+1154 ADLDRLPDD
-1163 PTRLGAVARRVWE
+1163 PSRLGAVARRVWD
-1176 PLLENELRG
+1176 PLLANEQRG
-1185 AR
+1185 TR

>member
-1 LLHVHRSERADALVA
+1 MHRSERAEALVA

-23 DPLDDP
+23 EAPEDP

-43 RWLAQRLSHHLGVP
+43 RWLAQRLSHHLG
-57 AGSPDGAPGGSG
+57 AGETSG
-69 GGSGVCANVD
+69 ICANVD
-79 LRGPR
+79 FRGPR
-84 HLVERVVADLTGV
+84 RLVEQVVADLTDL
-97 APEDDPWRPERL
+97 APDDDPWRPERL
-109 AWSVLEALDA
+109 AWSVLEVLDA
-119 RLGEPWAA
+119 HLAEPWAA
-127 PLARYVGEPGDE
+127 PLARYVGDPGDE

-148 ARRVADLLVGYAR
+148 ARRLADLLVDYAR
-161 QRPDV
+161 QRPEV
-166 VLAWSAGETAGSSR
+166 VLAWSAASPVAESG
-180 TAAGAAPDAAP
+180 D
-191 DTVPSAV
+191 
-198 PDATPDGASHDVP
+198 TPD
-211 GDLAWQ
+211 DLAWQ
-217 PVLWRLLVDRVPGP
+217 PELWRRLVDRVPAT

-241 AALHADPSAV
+241 AALRADPAAV

-272 LRALAEHR
+272 LHALAEHR

-292 LWERV
+292 LWEKV
-297 ATHDAAAGARDDA
+297 AAYDGAPATSDDLTEDTAPDHAGTR
-310 RPRRADVPPL
+310 RRADLPTL
-320 AGHPLLA
+320 ARHPFLA
-327 SSGRDAVELQLR
+327 STGRDAVELQLR
-339 LAGATSVHHPAAPP
+339 LAGGGAVHETRHEAAPT
-353 PPTLLGALQGALRA
+353 PPTLLGALQRALRT
-367 DAPDAAHA
+367 DTPDGTHVV
-375 LDPADRSVQVLSC
+375 DPADRSVQVLAC

-396 VLRETLVGLFAADPT
+396 VLRETLVGLFSADPT

-434 FGAVPELGDDAHP
+434 FGAVPELGEDAHP

-506 DRLRRWAVEAGVH
+506 DRLRQWAVEAGVH
-519 WGEDGERR
+519 WGEDGARR
-527 ARFGIDANVRQ
+527 ARFDINESVRQ
-538 GTWDAALDRILL
+538 GTWDAALDRLLL

-582 AELVERLADV
+582 AELVARLTET
-592 LRGLA
+592 LRALD

-602 GHWLDTLDR
+602 AHWLDALDR

-620 PTEAWQLGSAR
+620 PTEGWQIGSAR
-631 RVLGDVRAAGSGH
+631 RVLGDVRAAGAAH
-644 GDVPLRLADVR
+644 GGVALRLADVR
-655 AVLDDRLAGRATRA
+655 ALLDDRLAGRPTRA

-698 DGAFPRTAA
+698 DGVFPRTAA

-750 ADERTGAVRPPAVP
+750 ADERTGAARPPAVP

-776 TVPGGGRVREH
+776 RTPDGRPAREH
-787 VVVRHPLQTVD
+787 VVVQHPLQTVD
-798 ERNFTPG
+798 ERNFIPG
-805 ALGTAGPFS
+805 ALGVPGPFS
-814 HDVAAFAGAR
+814 HDGAAFDGARQARETRQPVGALVGAPLSLLAVAESGQPAGEVPDAGAD
-824 EARARAASARR
+824 ARA
-835 GDDARRPAVLV
+835 
-846 STPLALPATDD
+846 
-857 AAPGTGARDV
+857 DV

-877 NAPRWFAQN
+877 NAPRWFAQH
-886 TLDVSLV
+886 TLDVGLV
-893 VDEDDVDDRLPLALT
+893 LEEDDVEDRLPLALT

-923 LAGVDPGRA
+923 LAGVDPNRA

-947 GRAALQGVVQS
+947 GRSALQEVVRA
-958 VGPLRLVTLD
+958 VGPLRVAAVE
-968 AAREADAAA
+968 AAREADLAA
-977 GRPASADLLGSGET
+977 GRPVSQDVLSSAET

-1001 RTVVGTVPGVHG
+1001 RTLVGSVPGVHG
-1013 RRVVRTEYSRL
+1013 ARVVRTEYSRL

-1035 GLALAA
+1035 ALALTA
-1041 SDPGHA
+1041 SDPGRP
-1047 WDAVTVGRA
+1047 WDAVAIGRSS
-1056 TRDPG
+1056 RGPG

-1066 LTPPAAETAVTLLA
+1066 LTPPDRETASRVLA

-1094 PLLPEVS
+1094 PLLPDAS
-1101 LRYAEERRTSDAR
+1101 LRYTEERRTSDAR
-1114 DALLRAGWAWNKG
+1114 DALMRAGWAWNKG

-1140 AEPRLDDVAGTATT
+1140 QDPALPDVAGLATT
-1154 ADLGRTPDD
+1154 ADLGRFPDD
-1163 PTRLGAVARRVWE
+1163 PTRLGALARRVWE

>member
-1 LLHVHRSERADALVA
+1 MHRSERAEALVA

-23 DPLDDP
+23 EAPEDP

-43 RWLAQRLSHHLGVP
+43 RWLAQRLSHHLG
-57 AGSPDGAPGGSG
+57 AGETSG
-69 GGSGVCANVD
+69 ICANVD
-79 LRGPR
+79 FRGPR
-84 HLVERVVADLTGV
+84 RLVEQVVADLTDLD
-97 APEDDPWRPERL
+97 PDDDPWRPERL
-109 AWSVLEALDA
+109 AWSVLEVLDA
-119 RLGEPWAA
+119 RLAEPWAA
-127 PLARYVGEPGDE
+127 PLARYVGDPGDE

-148 ARRVADLLVGYAR
+148 ARRLADLLVDYAR
-161 QRPDV
+161 QRPEV
-166 VLAWSAGETAGSSR
+166 VLAWSAASPVTGTA
-180 TAAGAAPDAAP
+180 AAPD
-191 DTVPSAV
+191 
-198 PDATPDGASHDVP
+198 
-211 GDLAWQ
+211 DLAWQ
-217 PVLWRLLVDRVPGP
+217 PELWRRLVERVPAT
-231 DPARRVEDAV
+231 DPARRVTEAV
-241 AALHADPSAV
+241 TALRADPAAV

-259 FGPTRLPEDELRV
+259 FGPTRIPEDELRV

-292 LWERV
+292 LWATV
-297 ATHDAAAGARDDA
+297 AASDDGDPARGGADPGADRAGAPVR
-310 RPRRADVPPL
+310 RRADLPTF
-320 AGHPLLA
+320 ARHPFLA
-327 SSGRDAVELQLR
+327 STGRDAVELQLR
-339 LAGATSVHHPAAPP
+339 LAASEARETHHEAAPP
-353 PPTLLGALQGALRA
+353 PPTLLGALQSALRA
-367 DAPDAAHA
+367 DEPDGAHV
-375 LDPADRSVQVLSC
+375 LDPADRSVQVLAC

-396 VLRETLVGLFAADPT
+396 VLRETLVGLFSADPT

-434 FGAVPELGDDAHP
+434 FGAVPELGEDAHP
-447 GQRLRVSLADR
+447 GQLLRVSLADR

-506 DRLRRWAVEAGVH
+506 DRLRQWAVEAGVH

-527 ARFGIDANVRQ
+527 ARFGIDGHVRQ
-538 GTWDAALDRILL
+538 GTWDAALDRLLL

-582 AELVERLADV
+582 AELVARLTET
-592 LRGLA
+592 LRALD

-602 GHWLDTLDR
+602 AHWLDALDR

-620 PTEAWQLGSAR
+620 PTEAWQIGSAR
-631 RVLGDVRAAGSGH
+631 RVLGDVRAAGAAH
-644 GDVPLRLADVR
+644 GGVALRLADVR
-655 AVLDDRLAGRATRA
+655 ALLDDRLAGRPTRA

-698 DGAFPRTAA
+698 DGVFPRTAA

-776 TVPGGGRVREH
+776 TTVDGRPPREH
-787 VVVRHPLQTVD
+787 VVVQHPLQTVD
-798 ERNFTPG
+798 ERNFVPG
-805 ALGTAGPFS
+805 ALGAPGPFS
-814 HDVAAFAGAR
+814 HDDAALAGAR
-824 EARARAASARR
+824 RAREKREPVGALVGAPLSLPVGAASGRTEEV
-835 GDDARRPAVLV
+835 D
-846 STPLALPATDD
+846 PAT
-857 AAPGTGARDV
+857 ALGIRADV

-877 NAPRWFAQN
+877 NAPRWFAQH
-886 TLDVSLV
+886 TLDVGLV
-893 VDEDDVDDRLPLALT
+893 LEEDDVEDRLPLALT
-908 GLAGWGVGDRVLRAA
+908 GLSGWGVGDRVLRAA
-923 LAGVDPGRA
+923 LSGVDPNRA

-947 GRAALQGVVQS
+947 GRSALQEVVRA
-958 VGPLRLVTLD
+958 VGPLRVTAVE
-968 AAREADAAA
+968 AAREADLAA
-977 GRPASADLLGSGET
+977 GRPVSQDVLSSAET

-1001 RTVVGTVPGVHG
+1001 RTLVGSVPGVHG
-1013 RRVVRTEYSRL
+1013 ARVVRTEYSRL

-1035 GLALAA
+1035 ALALTA
-1041 SDPGHA
+1041 SDPGLP
-1047 WDAVTVGRA
+1047 WDAVAIGRSS
-1056 TRDPG
+1056 RGPG

-1066 LTPPAAETAVTLLA
+1066 LTPPDHDTATRVLA

-1094 PLLPEVS
+1094 PVLPEVS
-1101 LRYAEERRTSDAR
+1101 LRYTEERSTSDAR
-1114 DALLRAGWAWNKG
+1114 DALMRAGWAWNKG

-1140 AEPRLDDVAGTATT
+1140 QDPALPDVAGLATT
-1154 ADLGRTPDD
+1154 ADLVRFPDD
-1163 PTRLGAVARRVWE
+1163 PTRLGALARRVWE

>member
-1 LLHVHRSERADALVA
+1 MHRSERAEALVA

-23 DPLDDP
+23 EVPTDP

-43 RWLAQRLSHHLGVP
+43 RWLAQRLSHYLG
-57 AGSPDGAPGGSG
+57 AGETAGI
-69 GGSGVCANVD
+69 CANVD
-79 LRGPR
+79 FRGPR
-84 HLVERVVADLTGV
+84 RLVEQVVADLTDLD
-97 APEDDPWRPERL
+97 PDDDPWRPERL
-109 AWSVLEALDA
+109 AWSVLEVLDA
-119 RLGEPWAA
+119 HLAEPWAA
-127 PLARYVGEPGDE
+127 PLARYVGDPGDE

-148 ARRVADLLVGYAR
+148 ARRLADLLVDYAR
-161 QRPDV
+161 QRPEV
-166 VLAWSAGETAGSSR
+166 VLAWSAASPVTGTAV
-180 TAAGAAPDAAP
+180 APD
-191 DTVPSAV
+191 
-198 PDATPDGASHDVP
+198 
-211 GDLAWQ
+211 DLAWQ
-217 PVLWRLLVDRVPGP
+217 PELWRRLVERVPAT
-231 DPARRVEDAV
+231 DPARRVRAAV
-241 AALHADPSAV
+241 AALRADPTAV

-292 LWERV
+292 LWATV
-297 ATHDAAAGARDDA
+297 AASDGGPAAGGADPGTDRTGA
-310 RPRRADVPPL
+310 PVRRRADLPTF
-320 AGHPLLA
+320 ARHPFLA
-327 SSGRDAVELQLR
+327 STGRDTVELQLR
-339 LAGATSVHHPAAPP
+339 LAAGETHEAHHEAAPP
-353 PPTLLGALQGALRA
+353 PPTLLGALQSALRA
-367 DAPDAAHA
+367 DEPDGAHV
-375 LDPADRSVQVLSC
+375 LDPTDRSVQVLAC

-396 VLRETLVGLFAADPT
+396 VLRETLVGLFSADPT

-491 SAPVRRRFR
+491 SGPVRRRFR

-506 DRLRRWAVEAGVH
+506 DRLRQWAVEAGVH

-527 ARFGIDANVRQ
+527 ARFGIDEHVRQ

-582 AELVERLADV
+582 AELVARLTEI
-592 LRGLA
+592 LRGLD

-602 GHWLDTLDR
+602 AHWLDTLDR

-620 PTEAWQLGSAR
+620 PTEAWQIGSAR
-631 RVLGDVRAAGSGH
+631 RVLGDVRAAGAAH
-644 GDVPLRLADVR
+644 GGVALRLADVR
-655 AVLDDRLAGRATRA
+655 ALLDDRLAGRPTRA

-698 DGAFPRTAA
+698 DGVFPRTAA

-750 ADERTGAVRPPAVP
+750 ADERTGAPRPPAVP

-776 TVPGGGRVREH
+776 TTADGRPAREH
-787 VVVRHPLQTVD
+787 VVVQHPLQTVD

-805 ALGTAGPFS
+805 ALGVPGPFS
-814 HDVAAFAGAR
+814 HDDAAFAGAR
-824 EARARAASARR
+824 QAREKREPVGA
-835 GDDARRPAVLV
+835 LV
-846 STPLALPATDD
+846 GAPLSLP
-857 AAPGTGARDV
+857 TGAAVGPAEAQGSPTAAGGADV

-877 NAPRWFAQN
+877 NAPRWFAQH
-886 TLDVSLV
+886 TLDVGLV
-893 VDEDDVDDRLPLALT
+893 LEEEDVEDRLPLSLT

-923 LAGVDPGRA
+923 LAGVDPNRA

-947 GRAALQGVVQS
+947 GRSALQEVVRA
-958 VGPLRLVTLD
+958 VGPLRVASVE
-968 AAREADAAA
+968 AAREADVAA
-977 GRPASADLLGSGET
+977 GRPVSQDVLSSAET
-991 VDVRAVLPDG
+991 VDVRATLPDG
-1001 RTVVGTVPGVHG
+1001 GTLVGSVPGVHG
-1013 RRVVRTEYSRL
+1013 ARVVRTEYSRL

-1035 GLALAA
+1035 ALALRV
-1041 SDPGHA
+1041 SDPDRP
-1047 WDAVTVGRA
+1047 WDAVAIGRSP
-1056 TRDPG
+1056 RGPG

-1066 LTPPAAETAVTLLA
+1066 LTPPDRDTAAAVLA

-1094 PLLPEVS
+1094 PLLPEVA
-1101 LRYAEERRTSDAR
+1101 LRYAEERRTTDAR
-1114 DALLRAGWAWNKG
+1114 DALMRAGWAWNKG

-1140 AEPRLDDVAGTATT
+1140 QDPALPDLAGHATT
-1154 ADLGRTPDD
+1154 ADLGRFPDD
-1163 PTRLGAVARRVWE
+1163 PTRLGALARRVWDS
-1176 PLLENELRG
+1176 LLEHELRG

>member
-1 LLHVHRSERADALVA
+1 MHRSERADALVG
-16 PLAAVLA
+16 PLARVLA

-29 FTPDVVAVPTRGVE
+29 FATDVVAVPTRGVE
-43 RWLAQRLSHHLGVP
+43 RWLAQRLSHHLG
-57 AGSPDGAPGGSG
+57 ADDGA
-69 GGSGVCANVD
+69 SGVCANVD
-79 LRGPR
+79 FRGPR
-84 HLVERVVADLTGV
+84 RLVEQVVADLTGV
-97 APEDDPWRPERL
+97 EPDDDPWRPERL
-109 AWSVLEALDA
+109 AWSVLEVLDA
-119 RLGEPWAA
+119 HLGEPWAA
-127 PLARYVGEPGDE
+127 PLARYVGDPGDE

-148 ARRVADLLVGYAR
+148 ARRLADLLVDYAR

-166 VLAWSAGETAGSSR
+166 VLTWSAD
-180 TAAGAAPDAAP
+180 TAAAAPAGE
-191 DTVPSAV
+191 V
-198 PDATPDGASHDVP
+198 PD
-211 GDLAWQ
+211 DLAWQ
-217 PVLWRLLVDRVPGP
+217 PELWRLLLDRVPGP

-241 AALHADPSAV
+241 AALHADPASV

-280 DVHLWLVHPSPA
+280 DVHLWLAHPSPT
-292 LWERV
+292 LWEAV
-297 ATHDAAAGARDDA
+297 QAGADGERGGDGAGDGADDGA
-310 RPRRADVPPL
+310 GRPRRTDLPTFAR
-320 AGHPLLA
+320 HPLLA
-327 SSGRDAVELQLR
+327 STARDAVELQLR
-339 LAGATSVHHPAAPP
+339 LAGADVTHHAAPAP
-353 PPTLLGALQGALRA
+353 PATLLGALQSALRT
-367 DAPDAAHA
+367 DSPDGAHVH
-375 LDPADRSVQVLSC
+375 DPTDRSVQVLSC

-465 VLALLATLLRL
+465 VLALLAALLRL

-506 DRLRRWAVEAGVH
+506 DRLRQWAVDAGVH

-527 ARFGIDANVRQ
+527 ARFGIDAQVRQ

-582 AELVERLADV
+582 AELVARLSEV
-592 LRGLA
+592 LHALG

-602 GHWLDTLDR
+602 GHWLDALDR
-611 ALTLLAEAP
+611 AVTLLADAP
-620 PTEAWQLGSAR
+620 PTEAWQVGAAR
-631 RVLGDVRAAGSGH
+631 RLLGDVRAAGSAH

-655 AVLDDRLAGRATRA
+655 AVLDDRLAGRPTRA

-683 MRSVPHRVVCLLGLD
+683 MRSVPHRVVCLLGMD
-698 DGAFPRTAA
+698 DGVFPRGTTA
-707 PAGDDLLARHPEIG
+707 AGDDLLARHPEIG

-735 AVAAAGDHLVVVHTG
+735 AVAAAGDHLVVVHAG
-750 ADERTGAVRPPAVP
+750 ADERTGAARPPAVP

-776 TVPGGGRVREH
+776 STPDGRPVREH

-798 ERNFTPG
+798 ERNFAPG
-805 ALGTAGPFS
+805 ALGVPGPFS
-814 HDVAAFAGAR
+814 HDAAALAGAR
-824 EARARAASARR
+824 EARGRAERERR
-835 GDDARRPAVLV
+835 EGRAELRAVATLV
-846 STPLALPATDD
+846 PTPLDLGPVGAST
-857 AAPGTGARDV
+857 GTSGDV
-867 ELDDLVRLLE
+867 ELDDLVRLLD
-877 NAPRWFAQN
+877 NAPRWFAQT
-886 TLDVSLV
+886 TLDVGLV

-908 GLAGWGVGDRVLRAA
+908 GLSGWGVGDRVLRAA

-947 GRAALQGVVQS
+947 GRAALQDVVQY
-958 VGPLRLVTLD
+958 VGPLRVVSVE

-977 GRPASADLLGSGET
+977 GRPVSPDLLGSAQT
-991 VDVRAVLPDG
+991 LDVRAALPDG
-1001 RTVVGTVPGVHG
+1001 RTLVGTVPGVHG

-1035 GLALAA
+1035 ALALAV

-1047 WDAVTVGRA
+1047 WDAVTIGRSP
-1056 TRDPG
+1056 RGPG

-1066 LTPPAAETAVTLLA
+1066 LTPPDAAAATTLLG

-1094 PLLPEVS
+1094 PFLPEVS
-1101 LRYAEERRTSDAR
+1101 LKYAEERRTSDAR
-1114 DALLRAGWAWNKG
+1114 DALLRAGWLWNKG

-1140 AEPRLDDVAGTATT
+1140 RDAVLDDVAGHATT
-1154 ADLGRTPDD
+1154 ADLGRHPDD
-1163 PTRLGAVARRVWE
+1163 PTRLGALSRRVWD
-1176 PLLENELRG
+1176 PLLDHELRG

>member
-1 LLHVHRSERADALVA
+1 MHRSERAEALVA

-23 DPLDDP
+23 EAPEDP

-43 RWLAQRLSHHLGVP
+43 RWLAQRLSHHLG
-57 AGSPDGAPGGSG
+57 AGETSG
-69 GGSGVCANVD
+69 ICANVD
-79 LRGPR
+79 FRGPR
-84 HLVERVVADLTGV
+84 RLVEQVVADLTDLD
-97 APEDDPWRPERL
+97 PDDDPWRPERL
-109 AWSVLEALDA
+109 AWSVLEVLDA
-119 RLGEPWAA
+119 HLAEPWAA
-127 PLARYVGEPGDE
+127 PLARYVGGPGDE

-148 ARRVADLLVGYAR
+148 ARRLADLLVDYAR
-161 QRPDV
+161 QRPEV
-166 VLAWSAGETAGSSR
+166 VLAWSA
-180 TAAGAAPDAAP
+180 
-191 DTVPSAV
+191 PSPV
-198 PDATPDGASHDVP
+198 DESGDTPD
-211 GDLAWQ
+211 DLAWQ
-217 PVLWRLLVDRVPGP
+217 PELWRRLVDRVPAT
-231 DPARRVEDAV
+231 DPARRVEEAV
-241 AALHADPSAV
+241 AALRADPASV

-292 LWERV
+292 LWDKV
-297 ATHDAAAGARDDA
+297 AAYDGGPATSDDLADDSAPDDA
-310 RPRRADVPPL
+310 GTRRRADLPTL
-320 AGHPLLA
+320 ARHPFLA
-327 SSGRDAVELQLR
+327 STGRDAVELQLR
-339 LAGATSVHHPAAPP
+339 LTGGGAVHETRHEAAPT
-353 PPTLLGALQGALRA
+353 PPTLLGALQGALRT
-367 DAPDAAHA
+367 DTPDGTHVV
-375 LDPADRSVQVLSC
+375 DPADRSVQVLAC

-396 VLRETLVGLFAADPT
+396 VLRETLVGLFSADPT

-434 FGAVPELGDDAHP
+434 FGAVPELGEDAHP

-506 DRLRRWAVEAGVH
+506 DRLRQWAVEAGVH

-527 ARFGIDANVRQ
+527 ARFGIDGHVRQ
-538 GTWDAALDRILL
+538 GTWDAALDRLLL

-582 AELVERLADV
+582 AELVARLTET
-592 LRGLA
+592 LRALD

-602 GHWLDTLDR
+602 AHWLDALDR

-620 PTEAWQLGSAR
+620 PTEAWQIGSAR
-631 RVLGDVRAAGSGH
+631 RVLGDVRAAGAAH
-644 GDVPLRLADVR
+644 GGVALRLADVR
-655 AVLDDRLAGRATRA
+655 ALLDDRLAGRPTRA

-698 DGAFPRTAA
+698 DGVFPRTAA

-776 TVPGGGRVREH
+776 TTVDGRPAREH
-787 VVVRHPLQTVD
+787 VVVQHPLQTVD
-798 ERNFTPG
+798 ERNFVPG
-805 ALGTAGPFS
+805 ALGVPGPFS
-814 HDVAAFAGAR
+814 HDDAALAGAR
-824 EARARAASARR
+824 RAREKREPVGALVGAPLSLPVGAASGRTEEE
-835 GDDARRPAVLV
+835 D
-846 STPLALPATDD
+846 PAT
-857 AAPGTGARDV
+857 APGFRADV

-877 NAPRWFAQN
+877 NAPRWFAQH
-886 TLDVSLV
+886 TLDVGLV
-893 VDEDDVDDRLPLALT
+893 LEEDDVEDRLPLALT
-908 GLAGWGVGDRVLRAA
+908 GLSGWGVGDRVLRAA
-923 LAGVDPGRA
+923 LSGVDPNRA

-947 GRAALQGVVQS
+947 GRSALQEVIRA
-958 VGPLRLVTLD
+958 VGPLRVTAVE
-968 AAREADAAA
+968 AAREADLAA
-977 GRPASADLLGSGET
+977 GRPVSQDVLSSAET

-1001 RTVVGTVPGVHG
+1001 RTLVGSVPGVHG
-1013 RRVVRTEYSRL
+1013 ARVVRTEYSRL

-1035 GLALAA
+1035 ALALTA
-1041 SDPGHA
+1041 SDPGRR
-1047 WDAVTVGRA
+1047 WDAVAIGRSS
-1056 TRDPG
+1056 RGPG

-1066 LTPPAAETAVTLLA
+1066 LTPPDRDTATRVLA

-1094 PLLPEVS
+1094 PVLPEVS
-1101 LRYAEERRTSDAR
+1101 LRYTEERSTSDAR
-1114 DALLRAGWAWNKG
+1114 DALMRAGWAWNKG

-1140 AEPRLDDVAGTATT
+1140 QNPALPDVAGLATT
-1154 ADLGRTPDD
+1154 ADLGRFPDD
-1163 PTRLGAVARRVWE
+1163 PTRLGALARRVWE

>member
-1 LLHVHRSERADALVA
+1 MHRSERAEALVA

-23 DPLDDP
+23 EAPEDP

-43 RWLAQRLSHHLGVP
+43 RWLAQRLSHHLG
-57 AGSPDGAPGGSG
+57 AGETSG
-69 GGSGVCANVD
+69 ICANVD
-79 LRGPR
+79 FRGPR
-84 HLVERVVADLTGV
+84 RLVEQVVADLTDLD
-97 APEDDPWRPERL
+97 PDDDPWRPERL
-109 AWSVLEALDA
+109 AWSVLEVLDA
-119 RLGEPWAA
+119 HLAEPWAA
-127 PLARYVGEPGDE
+127 PLARYVGDPGDE

-148 ARRVADLLVGYAR
+148 ARRLADLLVDYAR
-161 QRPDV
+161 QRPEV
-166 VLAWSAGETAGSSR
+166 VLAWS
-180 TAAGAAPDAAP
+180 P
-191 DTVPSAV
+191 PS
-198 PDATPDGASHDVP
+198 PGTGDTPD
-211 GDLAWQ
+211 DLAWQ
-217 PVLWRLLVDRVPGP
+217 PELWRRLVDRVPAT
-231 DPARRVEDAV
+231 DPARRVEEAV
-241 AALHADPSAV
+241 AALRADPAAV

-292 LWERV
+292 LWDKV
-297 ATHDAAAGARDDA
+297 AAYDGGPATSDDVADDATPDDAGAR
-310 RPRRADVPPL
+310 RRADLPTL
-320 AGHPLLA
+320 ARHPFLA
-327 SSGRDAVELQLR
+327 STGRDAVELQLR
-339 LAGATSVHHPAAPP
+339 LAGGGVVHETRHEAAPT
-353 PPTLLGALQGALRA
+353 PPTLLGALQGALRT
-367 DAPDAAHA
+367 DTPDGTHVV
-375 LDPADRSVQVLSC
+375 DPADRSVQVLAC

-396 VLRETLVGLFAADPT
+396 VLRETLVGLFSADPT

-434 FGAVPELGDDAHP
+434 FGAVPELGEDAHP

-506 DRLRRWAVEAGVH
+506 DRLRQWAVEAGVH

-527 ARFGIDANVRQ
+527 ARFGIDGHVRQ
-538 GTWDAALDRILL
+538 GTWDAALDRLLL

-582 AELVERLADV
+582 AELVARLTET
-592 LRGLA
+592 LRALD

-602 GHWLDTLDR
+602 AHWLDALDR
-611 ALTLLAEAP
+611 ALTMLAEAP
-620 PTEAWQLGSAR
+620 PTEAWQIGSAR
-631 RVLGDVRAAGSGH
+631 RVLGDVRAAGAAH
-644 GDVPLRLADVR
+644 GGVALRLADVR
-655 AVLDDRLAGRATRA
+655 ALLDDRLAGRPTRA

-698 DGAFPRTAA
+698 DGVFPRTAA

-750 ADERTGAVRPPAVP
+750 ADERTGAARPPAVP

-776 TVPGGGRVREH
+776 TTVDGRPAREH
-787 VVVRHPLQTVD
+787 VVVQHPLQTVD
-798 ERNFTPG
+798 ERNFVPG
-805 ALGTAGPFS
+805 ALGVPGPFS
-814 HDVAAFAGAR
+814 HDDAALAGAR
-824 EARARAASARR
+824 ALHR
-835 GDDARRPAVLV
+835 GRRPVGALV
-846 STPLALPATDD
+846 GAPLDLPADG
-857 AAPGTGARDV
+857 AGGAGSPGAPADV

-877 NAPRWFAQN
+877 NAPRWFAQH
-886 TLDVSLV
+886 TLDVGLV
-893 VDEDDVDDRLPLALT
+893 LEEDDVEDRLPLALT
-908 GLAGWGVGDRVLRAA
+908 GLSGWGVGDRVLRAA
-923 LAGVDPGRA
+923 LSGVDPNRA

-947 GRAALQGVVQS
+947 GRSALQEVVRA
-958 VGPLRLVTLD
+958 VGPLRVTAVG
-968 AAREADAAA
+968 AAREADLAA
-977 GRPASADLLGSGET
+977 GRPVSQDVLSSAET

-1001 RTVVGTVPGVHG
+1001 RTLVGSVPGVHG
-1013 RRVVRTEYSRL
+1013 ARVVRTEYSRL

-1035 GLALAA
+1035 ALALTA
-1041 SDPGHA
+1041 SDPGRP
-1047 WDAVTVGRA
+1047 WDAVAIGRSS
-1056 TRDPG
+1056 RGPG

-1066 LTPPAAETAVTLLA
+1066 LTPPDRDIAVRVLA

-1094 PLLPEVS
+1094 PVLPEVS
-1101 LRYAEERRTSDAR
+1101 LRYTEERSTSDAR
-1114 DALLRAGWAWNKG
+1114 DALMRAGWAWNKG

-1140 AEPRLDDVAGTATT
+1140 QDPALPDVAGLATT
-1154 ADLGRTPDD
+1154 VDLGRFPDD
-1163 PTRLGAVARRVWE
+1163 PTRLGALARRVWE

>member
-1 LLHVHRSERADALVA
+1 MHRSERADALVA

-23 DPLDDP
+23 DPPEDP

-43 RWLAQRLSHHLGVP
+43 RWLAQRLSHVLG
-57 AGSPDGAPGGSG
+57 ADDGV
-69 GGSGVCANVD
+69 SGVCANVD
-79 LRGPR
+79 FRGPR
-84 HLVERVVADLTGV
+84 RLVEQVVADVTGV
-97 APEDDPWRPERL
+97 DPDDDPWRPERL
-109 AWSVLEALDA
+109 AWSVLEVLDTH
-119 RLGEPWAA
+119 LGEPWAA

-148 ARRVADLLVGYAR
+148 ARRVADLLVDYAR

-166 VLAWSAGETAGSSR
+166 VLAWSGPTDPASR
-180 TAAGAAPDAAP
+180 ATDDGTGVVPA
-191 DTVPSAV
+191 DTVPADTV
-198 PDATPDGASHDVP
+198 PD
-211 GDLAWQ
+211 DLAWQ
-217 PVLWRLLVDRVPGP
+217 PVLWRLLLDRVSGA
-231 DPARRVEDAV
+231 DPAARVARAVDA
-241 AALHADPSAV
+241 LRADPGAV

-292 LWERV
+292 LWDAV
-297 ATHDAAAGARDDA
+297 AAQGPTLPTTSAVVPDGA

-320 AGHPLLA
+320 ARHPFLA
-327 SSGRDAVELQLR
+327 STARDAVELQLR
-339 LAGATSVHHPAAPP
+339 LDDAAEAHHPAPAPP
-353 PPTLLGALQGALRA
+353 ATLLGALQASLRA
-367 DAPDAAHA
+367 DAPDGTFAPGP
-375 LDPADRSVQVLSC
+375 DDRSVQVLAC

-434 FGAVPELGDDAHP
+434 FGAVPELGEDAHP
-447 GQRLRVSLADR
+447 GQQLRVSLADR

-465 VLALLATLLRL
+465 VLALLASLLRL

-500 FSDDDV
+500 FSDDEV
-506 DRLRRWAVEAGVH
+506 DRLRQWAVEAGVH
-519 WGEDGERR
+519 WGEDGGRR
-527 ARFGIDANVRQ
+527 ARFGIDARVRQ
-538 GTWDAALDRILL
+538 GTWDAALDRVLL

-582 AELVERLADV
+582 AELVERLTLV
-592 LRGLA
+592 LDDLD

-602 GHWLDTLDR
+602 GHWLDALDR
-611 ALTLLAEAP
+611 AVTLLAEAP
-620 PTEAWQLGSAR
+620 PTEAWQVGSAR
-631 RVLGDVRAAGSGH
+631 RVLGDVRAAGSAH
-644 GDVPLRLADVR
+644 GAVPLRLADVR
-655 AVLDDRLAGRATRA
+655 AVLDDRLAGRPTRA

-683 MRSVPHRVVCLLGLD
+683 MRSVPHRVVCLLGMD
-698 DGAFPRTAA
+698 DGVFPRTTAA
-707 PAGDDLLARHPEIG
+707 AGDDLLARHPEVG

-750 ADERTGAVRPPAVP
+750 ADERTGAARPPAVP

-776 TVPGGGRVREH
+776 TAPGGGSVRDH
-787 VVVRHPLQTVD
+787 VVTAHPLQIVD

-805 ALGTAGPFS
+805 ALGVPGAFS
-814 HDVAAFAGAR
+814 HDGAAFAGAV
-824 EARARAASARR
+824 EARERTRRGQRDRVDVRPATVLVPTPLDLAAQDRAAGA
-835 GDDARRPAVLV
+835 GAQDTA
-846 STPLALPATDD
+846 
-857 AAPGTGARDV
+857 ARDV
-867 ELDDLVRLLE
+867 ALDDVVRLLE
-877 NAPRWFAQN
+877 NAPRWFAQT
-886 TLDVSLV
+886 TLDVGLV
-893 VDEDDVDDRLPLALT
+893 VDEDDVDDRLPLSLT

-932 MQAEWRRG
+932 LQAEWRRG

-947 GRAALQGVVQS
+947 GRAALQGVLQS
-958 VGPLRLVTLD
+958 VGPLRGVALD
-968 AAREADAAA
+968 AAREADEAA
-977 GRPASADLLGSGET
+977 GRPVSGDVLGSGET
-991 VDVRAVLPDG
+991 VDVRAPLPGG
-1001 RTVVGTVPGVHG
+1001 RTLVGTVPGVHG

-1024 GPKHRLRAWVQ
+1024 VPKHRLRAWVQ
-1035 GLALAA
+1035 GLTLAV
-1041 SDPGHA
+1041 SEPGPA

-1056 TRDPG
+1056 SRGPG

-1066 LTPPAAETAVTLLA
+1066 LVPPAPDLAAQVLA
-1080 DLVALRDEAAREPL
+1080 DLVALRDEAVREPL

-1101 LRYAEERRTSDAR
+1101 LKYVEERRASDAR
-1114 DALLRAGWAWNKG
+1114 DALMRAGWLWNKG
-1127 FERKDPYVVLAWG
+1127 FERADPYVVLAWG
-1140 AEPRLDDVAGTATT
+1140 RDPALPDVAGQATT
-1154 ADLGRTPDD
+1154 ADLARFPDD
-1163 PTRLGAVARRVWE
+1163 PSRLGALARRVWE
-1176 PLLENELRG
+1176 PLLENEQRG

>member
-1 LLHVHRSERADALVA
+1 MHRSERADALVA

-23 DPLDDP
+23 EPLDDP

-43 RWLAQRLSHHLGVP
+43 RWVAQQLSHHLGTP
-57 AGSPDGAPGGSG
+57 PDGTSAGSGAG
-69 GGSGVCANVD
+69 GVCANVD

-84 HLVERVVADLTGV
+84 RVVEQVVADVTGV
-97 APEDDPWRPERL
+97 APDDDPWRPERL
-109 AWSVLEALDA
+109 AWSVLEVLDA
-119 RLGEPWAA
+119 SLGEPWAA
-127 PLARYVGEPGDE
+127 PLARYVGDPGDE

-148 ARRVADLLVGYAR
+148 ARRVADLLVDYAR

-166 VLAWSAGETAGSSR
+166 VLAWSHDE
-180 TAAGAAPDAAP
+180 AGAANGAA
-191 DTVPSAV
+191 DR
-198 PDATPDGASHDVP
+198 TPA
-211 GDLAWQ
+211 DLAWQ
-217 PVLWRLLVDRVPGP
+217 PELWRRLVDRVSGS
-231 DPARRVEDAV
+231 DPARRVAAAV
-241 AALHADPSAV
+241 AALRADPSVV
-251 DLPPRLSV
+251 DLPDRLSV

-297 ATHDAAAGARDDA
+297 AAHGSERQADDV
-310 RPRRADVPPL
+310 RVPRADVPPL
-320 AGHPLLA
+320 ARHPFLG
-327 SSGRDAVELQLR
+327 SSARDAVELQLR
-339 LAGATSVHHPAAPP
+339 LGDARATHHPAAPP
-353 PPTLLGALQGALRA
+353 PPTLLGALQSALRT
-367 DAPDAAHA
+367 DDPDGTFVV
-375 LDPADRSVQVLSC
+375 DPDDRSVQVLSC

-396 VLRETLVGLFAADPT
+396 VLREALVALFAADPT
-411 LQARDVIVLCPDVET
+411 LQARDVIVLCPDVEA

-434 FGAVPELGDDAHP
+434 FGAVPELAEDAHP

-465 VLALLATLLRL
+465 ALGLLATLLRL

-506 DRLRRWAVEAGVH
+506 DRLRQWAVEAGVH

-527 ARFGIDANVRQ
+527 ARFGIDPHVRQ

-582 AELVERLADV
+582 AELVARLTEV
-592 LRGLA
+592 LRRLE
-597 GVHPL
+597 GVHHL

-620 PTEAWQLGSAR
+620 PTEAWQIGSAR
-631 RVLGDVRAAGSGH
+631 RALGDVRAAGSAH

-655 AVLDDRLAGRATRA
+655 AVLDDRLAGRPTRA

-698 DGAFPRTAA
+698 DGAFPRTAS

-750 ADERTGAVRPPAVP
+750 ADERTGAPRPPAVP

-776 TVPGGGRVREH
+776 TTPDGREVREH
-787 VVVRHPLQTVD
+787 VCVRHPLQTVD

-805 ALGTAGPFS
+805 ALGVPGPFS
-814 HDVAAFAGAR
+814 HDAAAFAGAR
-824 EARARAASARR
+824 AARGGRQAVGALVAA
-835 GDDARRPAVLV
+835 
-846 STPLALPATDD
+846 PLDLLTATD
-857 AAPGTGARDV
+857 GTDRDGDV

-877 NAPRWFAQN
+877 NAPRWFART
-886 TLDVSLV
+886 TLDVALV
-893 VDEDDVDDRLPLALT
+893 VDADDVDDRLPLALT
-908 GLAGWGVGDRVLRAA
+908 GLSGWGVGDRVLRAA
-923 LAGVDPGRA
+923 LAGVEPGRA

-947 GRAALQGVVQS
+947 GRSALQGVVQS
-958 VGPLRLVTLD
+958 VGPLRVAAVA
-968 AAREADAAA
+968 AAREADVAA
-977 GRPASADLLGSGET
+977 GRPESPDVLRSGET
-991 VDVRAVLPDG
+991 VDVRAELGAG
-1001 RTVVGTVPGVHG
+1001 RAVVGTVPGVHG

-1035 GLALAA
+1035 ALALAV
-1041 SDPGHA
+1041 SDPGQP
-1047 WDAVTVGRA
+1047 WDAVTVGRSP
-1056 TRDPG
+1056 RGPG

-1066 LTPPAAETAVTLLA
+1066 LTPPDAAAATSILI

-1101 LRYAEERRTSDAR
+1101 LRYVEERRTTDAR
-1114 DALLRAGWAWNKG
+1114 DALVRASWVWGKG
-1127 FERKDPYVVLAWG
+1127 FERTDPYVVLAWG
-1140 AEPRLDDVAGTATT
+1140 RNPALPDVAGQATT
-1154 ADLGRTPDD
+1154 TDLGQFPDD
-1163 PTRLGAVARRVWE
+1163 PSRLGAVSRRVWE
-1176 PLLENELRG
+1176 PLLEHEQRG

>member
-1 LLHVHRSERADALVA
+1 MLHVHRSERADALVE
-16 PLAAVLA
+16 PLARLLA

-29 FTPDVVAVPTRGVE
+29 FATDVVAVPTRGVE

-57 AGSPDGAPGGSG
+57 TGVAAGARDGA
-69 GGSGVCANVD
+69 SGVCANVD
-79 LRGPR
+79 FRGPR
-84 HLVERVVADLTGV
+84 RLVEQVVADLTGV
-97 APEDDPWRPERL
+97 EPADDPWRPERL
-109 AWSVLEALDA
+109 AWTVLEVLDA
-119 RLGEPWAA
+119 HLAEPWAA
-127 PLARYVGEPGDE
+127 PLARYVGDPGDE

-148 ARRVADLLVGYAR
+148 ARRVADLLVDYAR

-166 VLAWSAGETAGSSR
+166 VLAWSADAD
-180 TAAGAAPDAAP
+180 AAAPGP
-191 DTVPSAV
+191 RRTRAV
-198 PDATPDGASHDVP
+198 DVP

-217 PVLWRLLVDRVPGP
+217 PELWRRLLARVPGS

-241 AALHADPSAV
+241 AALHADPTVV

-292 LWERV
+292 LWETV
-297 ATHDAAAGARDDA
+297 AGHDDGGTL
-310 RPRRADVPPL
+310 RADVPTF
-320 AGHPLLA
+320 ARHPLLA
-327 SSGRDAVELQLR
+327 STARDAVELQLR
-339 LAGATSVHHPAAPP
+339 LAGGEVAHHATTSP
-353 PPTLLGALQGALRA
+353 PPTLLGALQSALRA
-367 DAPDAAHA
+367 DSPDGAHV
-375 LDPADRSVQVLSC
+375 LDDADRSVQVLSC

-465 VLALLATLLRL
+465 ALALLATLLRL

-491 SAPVRRRFR
+491 SDPVRRRFR

-506 DRLRRWAVEAGVH
+506 DRLRQWAVEAGVH

-527 ARFGIDANVRQ
+527 ARFGIDPHVRQ
-538 GTWDAALDRILL
+538 GTWDAALDRVLL
-550 GAAMADED
+550 GAAMADEG

-582 AELVERLADV
+582 AELVARVTHV
-592 LRGLA
+592 LDGLD

-620 PTEAWQLGSAR
+620 PTETWQIGAAR
-631 RVLGDVRAAGSGH
+631 RALGDVRAAGSEH

-655 AVLDDRLAGRATRA
+655 AVLADRLAGRPTRA

-698 DGAFPRTAA
+698 DGAFPRVGAA
-707 PAGDDLLARHPEIG
+707 TGDDLLARHPEIG
-721 ERDARSEDRQIFLD
+721 ERDPRSEDRQIFLD

-750 ADERTGAVRPPAVP
+750 ADERTGAPRPPAVP

-776 TVPGGGRVREH
+776 TAPDGRPVREH

-798 ERNFTPG
+798 ARNFTAG
-805 ALGTAGPFS
+805 ALGVPGAFS
-814 HDVAAFAGAR
+814 HDRAAFDGACTAR
-824 EARARAASARR
+824 EERR
-835 GDDARRPAVLV
+835 TVGALV
-846 STPLALPATDD
+846 SVPLALPSAEAGSPGT
-857 AAPGTGARDV
+857 AAPGERDV

-877 NAPRWFAQN
+877 NAPRWFAQT
-886 TLDVSLV
+886 TLDVGLV

-908 GLAGWGVGDRVLRAA
+908 GLSGWGVGDRVLRAA
-923 LAGVDPGRA
+923 LAGVEPGRA

-947 GRAALQGVVQS
+947 GRTALQEVAQA
-958 VGPLRLVTLD
+958 VGPLRLVSVE
-968 AAREADAAA
+968 AAREADTAA
-977 GRPASADLLGSGET
+977 GRPSSPDVLRSGET
-991 VDVRAVLPDG
+991 VDVRAVLPGG
-1001 RTVVGTVPGVHG
+1001 RTLVGTVPGVHG

-1035 GLALAA
+1035 ALALAA
-1041 SDPGHA
+1041 SSPGHA
-1047 WDAVTVGRA
+1047 WDAVTVGRSP
-1056 TRDPG
+1056 RGPG

-1066 LTPPAAETAVTLLA
+1066 LAPPEAAAAATLLG

-1101 LRYAEERRTSDAR
+1101 LKYAEERRTTDAR
-1114 DALLRAGWAWNKG
+1114 DALMRAGWLWNKG

-1140 AEPRLDDVAGTATT
+1140 RDPQLADVAGQATT
-1154 ADLGRTPDD
+1154 ADLGRFPDD
-1163 PTRLGAVARRVWE
+1163 PSRLGALSRRVWE

>member
-1 LLHVHRSERADALVA
+1 MHRSERAEALVA

-23 DPLDDP
+23 EAPEDP

-43 RWLAQRLSHHLGVP
+43 RWLAQRLSHHLG
-57 AGSPDGAPGGSG
+57 AGETSG
-69 GGSGVCANVD
+69 ICANVD
-79 LRGPR
+79 FRGPR
-84 HLVERVVADLTGV
+84 RLVEQVVADLTDLD
-97 APEDDPWRPERL
+97 PDDDPWRPERL
-109 AWSVLEALDA
+109 AWSVLEVLDA
-119 RLGEPWAA
+119 HLAEPWAA
-127 PLARYVGEPGDE
+127 PLARYVGDPGDE

-148 ARRVADLLVGYAR
+148 ARRLADLLVDYAR
-161 QRPDV
+161 QRPEV
-166 VLAWSAGETAGSSR
+166 VLAWSAASPVAESADI
-180 TAAGAAPDAAP
+180 PD
-191 DTVPSAV
+191 
-198 PDATPDGASHDVP
+198 
-211 GDLAWQ
+211 DLAWQ
-217 PVLWRLLVDRVPGP
+217 PVLWRRLVDSVPAT
-231 DPARRVEDAV
+231 DPARRVEEAV
-241 AALHADPSAV
+241 ATLRADPTSV

-292 LWERV
+292 LWDEV
-297 ATHDAAAGARDDA
+297 AAYDGGPATSDDLADDSAPDDA
-310 RPRRADVPPL
+310 GTRRRADLPTL
-320 AGHPLLA
+320 ARHPFLA
-327 SSGRDAVELQLR
+327 STGRDAVELQLR
-339 LAGATSVHHPAAPP
+339 LAGGGAVHETRHEAAPP
-353 PPTLLGALQGALRA
+353 PPTLLGALQGALRT
-367 DAPDAAHA
+367 DTPDGTHVV
-375 LDPADRSVQVLSC
+375 DPADRSVQVLAC

-396 VLRETLVGLFAADPT
+396 VLREALVGLFSADPT

-434 FGAVPELGDDAHP
+434 FGAVPELGEDAHP

-506 DRLRRWAVEAGVH
+506 DRLRQWAVEAGVH
-519 WGEDGERR
+519 WGEDGARR
-527 ARFGIDANVRQ
+527 ARFNINESVRQ
-538 GTWDAALDRILL
+538 GTWDAALDRLLL

-582 AELVERLADV
+582 AELVARLTET
-592 LRGLA
+592 LRALD

-602 GHWLDTLDR
+602 AHWLDALDR

-620 PTEAWQLGSAR
+620 PTEAWQIGSAR
-631 RVLGDVRAAGSGH
+631 RVLGDVRAAGAAH
-644 GDVPLRLADVR
+644 GGVALRLADVR
-655 AVLDDRLAGRATRA
+655 ALLDDRLAGRPTRA

-698 DGAFPRTAA
+698 DGVFPRSAA

-735 AVAAAGDHLVVVHTG
+735 AVTAAGDHLVVVHTG
-750 ADERTGAVRPPAVP
+750 ADERTGVARPPAVP

-776 TVPGGGRVREH
+776 TTVDGRPAREH
-787 VVVRHPLQTVD
+787 VVVQHPLQTVD
-798 ERNFTPG
+798 ERNFVPG
-805 ALGTAGPFS
+805 ALGVPGPFS
-814 HDVAAFAGAR
+814 HDDAALAGAR
-824 EARARAASARR
+824 ALHRE
-835 GDDARRPAVLV
+835 RRPVGALV
-846 STPLALPATDD
+846 GAPLDLPAG
-857 AAPGTGARDV
+857 APGGAGSPGAPADV
-867 ELDDLVRLLE
+867 ELDDLARLLE
-877 NAPRWFAQN
+877 NAPRWFAQH
-886 TLDVSLV
+886 TLDVGLV
-893 VDEDDVDDRLPLALT
+893 LEEDDVEDRLPLALT
-908 GLAGWGVGDRVLRAA
+908 GLSGWGVGDRVLRAA
-923 LAGVDPGRA
+923 LSGVDPNRA

-947 GRAALQGVVQS
+947 GRSALQEVIRA
-958 VGPLRLVTLD
+958 VGPLRVTAVE
-968 AAREADAAA
+968 AAREADLAA
-977 GRPASADLLGSGET
+977 GRPVSQDVLSSAET

-1001 RTVVGTVPGVHG
+1001 RTLVGSVPGVHG
-1013 RRVVRTEYSRL
+1013 ARVVRTEYSRL

-1035 GLALAA
+1035 ALALTA
-1041 SDPGHA
+1041 SDPGRP
-1047 WDAVTVGRA
+1047 WDAVAIGRSS
-1056 TRDPG
+1056 RGPG

-1066 LTPPAAETAVTLLA
+1066 LTPPDRDTAARVLA

-1094 PLLPEVS
+1094 PVLPEVS
-1101 LRYAEERRTSDAR
+1101 LRYTEERSTSDAR
-1114 DALLRAGWAWNKG
+1114 DALMRAGWAWNKG

-1140 AEPRLDDVAGTATT
+1140 QDPALPDVAGLATT
-1154 ADLGRTPDD
+1154 ADLGRFPDD
-1163 PTRLGAVARRVWE
+1163 PTRLGALARRVWE

>member
-1 LLHVHRSERADALVA
+1 MHRSERAEALVA

-23 DPLDDP
+23 EAPEDP

-43 RWLAQRLSHHLGVP
+43 RWLAQRLSHHLG
-57 AGSPDGAPGGSG
+57 AGETSG
-69 GGSGVCANVD
+69 ICANVD
-79 LRGPR
+79 FRGPR
-84 HLVERVVADLTGV
+84 RLVEQVVADLTDLD
-97 APEDDPWRPERL
+97 PDDDPWRPERL
-109 AWSVLEALDA
+109 AWSVLEVLDA
-119 RLGEPWAA
+119 HLAEPWAA
-127 PLARYVGEPGDE
+127 PLARYVGDPGDE

-148 ARRVADLLVGYAR
+148 ARRLADLLVDYAR
-161 QRPDV
+161 QRPEV
-166 VLAWSAGETAGSSR
+166 VLAWSA
-180 TAAGAAPDAAP
+180 
-191 DTVPSAV
+191 PS
-198 PDATPDGASHDVP
+198 PKTGDTPD
-211 GDLAWQ
+211 DLAWQ
-217 PVLWRLLVDRVPGP
+217 PELWRRLVDRVPAT

-241 AALHADPSAV
+241 AALRADPAAV

-272 LRALAEHR
+272 LHALAEHR

-292 LWERV
+292 LWEKV
-297 ATHDAAAGARDDA
+297 AAFDGGPAASLDAAPDDRPDDA
-310 RPRRADVPPL
+310 GTRRRADLPTL
-320 AGHPLLA
+320 ARHPFLA
-327 SSGRDAVELQLR
+327 STGRDAVELQLR
-339 LAGATSVHHPAAPP
+339 LAGSAPVETHHAAAPT
-353 PPTLLGALQGALRA
+353 PPTLLGALQSALRT
-367 DAPDAAHA
+367 DEPDGAHV
-375 LDPADRSVQVLSC
+375 LHPADRSVQVLAC

-396 VLRETLVGLFAADPT
+396 VLRETLVGLFSADPT

-506 DRLRRWAVEAGVH
+506 DRLRQWAVEAGVH
-519 WGEDGERR
+519 WGEDGARR
-527 ARFGIDANVRQ
+527 ARFDINESVRQ
-538 GTWDAALDRILL
+538 GTWDAALDRLLL

-582 AELVERLADV
+582 AELVARLTET
-592 LRGLA
+592 LRALD

-602 GHWLDTLDR
+602 AHWLDALDR

-620 PTEAWQLGSAR
+620 PTEAWQIGSAR
-631 RVLGDVRAAGSGH
+631 RVLGDVRAAGAAH
-644 GDVPLRLADVR
+644 GGVALRLADVR
-655 AVLDDRLAGRATRA
+655 ALLDDRLAGRPTRA

-698 DGAFPRTAA
+698 DGVFPRTAA
-707 PAGDDLLARHPEIG
+707 PAGDDLLARNPEIG

-750 ADERTGAVRPPAVP
+750 ADERTGAARPPAVP

-770 ALDRVA
+770 ALDRA
-776 TVPGGGRVREH
+776 ARTPDGRPVREH
-787 VVVRHPLQTVD
+787 VVVQHPLQTVD

-805 ALGTAGPFS
+805 ALGALDARGAPAPFS
-814 HDVAAFAGAR
+814 HDDAALAGAR
-824 EARARAASARR
+824 ALHGE
-835 GDDARRPAVLV
+835 RRPVGALV
-846 STPLALPATDD
+846 GAPLDLPAD
-857 AAPGTGARDV
+857 ATGPGEVPGPSGATADV

-877 NAPRWFAQN
+877 NAPRWFAQH
-886 TLDVSLV
+886 TLDVGLV
-893 VDEDDVDDRLPLALT
+893 LEEDDVEDRLPLALT

-923 LAGVDPGRA
+923 LAGVDPNRA

-947 GRAALQGVVQS
+947 GRSALQEVVRS
-958 VGPLRLVTLD
+958 VGPLRVAAVE
-968 AAREADAAA
+968 AAREADVAA
-977 GRPASADLLGSGET
+977 GRPVSQDVLSSAET
-991 VDVRAVLPDG
+991 VDVRALLPDG
-1001 RTVVGTVPGVHG
+1001 RTLVGSVPGVHG
-1013 RRVVRTEYSRL
+1013 ARVVRTEYSRL

-1035 GLALAA
+1035 ALALTA
-1041 SDPGHA
+1041 SDPGRP
-1047 WDAVTVGRA
+1047 WDAVAIGRA
-1056 TRDPG
+1056 SRGPG

-1066 LTPPAAETAVTLLA
+1066 LTPPDRETASRVLA

-1101 LRYAEERRTSDAR
+1101 LRYAEERSTSDAR
-1114 DALLRAGWAWNKG
+1114 DALMRAGWAWNKG

-1140 AEPRLDDVAGTATT
+1140 QDPALPDVAGLATT
-1154 ADLGRTPDD
+1154 ADLGRFPDD
-1163 PTRLGAVARRVWE
+1163 PTRLGALARRVWE

>member
-1 LLHVHRSERADALVA
+1 LLHVHRSERAEALVA

-23 DPLDDP
+23 EAPEDP

-43 RWLAQRLSHHLGVP
+43 RWLAQRLSHHLG
-57 AGSPDGAPGGSG
+57 AGETSG
-69 GGSGVCANVD
+69 ICANVD
-79 LRGPR
+79 FRGPR
-84 HLVERVVADLTGV
+84 RLVEQVVADLTDLD
-97 APEDDPWRPERL
+97 PDDDPWRPERL
-109 AWSVLEALDA
+109 AWSVLEVLDA
-119 RLGEPWAA
+119 HLAEPWAA
-127 PLARYVGEPGDE
+127 PLARYVGDPGDE

-148 ARRVADLLVGYAR
+148 ARRLADLLVGYAR
-161 QRPDV
+161 QRPEV
-166 VLAWSAGETAGSSR
+166 VLAWSAASRASETPG
-180 TAAGAAPDAAP
+180 
-191 DTVPSAV
+191 
-198 PDATPDGASHDVP
+198 TPD
-211 GDLAWQ
+211 DLDWQ
-217 PVLWRLLVDRVPGP
+217 PELWRRLVERVPAT
-231 DPARRVEDAV
+231 DPARRVEEAV
-241 AALHADPSAV
+241 AALRADPVAV

-292 LWERV
+292 LWEKV
-297 ATHDAAAGARDDA
+297 AADDGVPA
-310 RPRRADVPPL
+310 TGADVARRREDLPTF
-320 AGHPLLA
+320 ARHPFLA
-327 SSGRDAVELQLR
+327 STGRDAVELQLR
-339 LAGATSVHHPAAPP
+339 LAGNGEALETHHAAAST
-353 PPTLLGALQGALRA
+353 PPTLLGALQSALRA
-367 DAPDAAHA
+367 DEPDGAHV
-375 LDPADRSVQVLSC
+375 LDPADRSVQVLAC

-396 VLRETLVGLFAADPT
+396 VLRETLVGLFSADPT

-506 DRLRRWAVEAGVH
+506 DRLRQWAVEAGVH

-527 ARFGIDANVRQ
+527 ARFGIDGHVRQ
-538 GTWDAALDRILL
+538 GTWDAALDRLLL

-582 AELVERLADV
+582 AELVARLTET
-592 LRGLA
+592 LRALD

-602 GHWLDTLDR
+602 AHWLDALDR

-620 PTEAWQLGSAR
+620 PTEAWQIGSAR
-631 RVLGDVRAAGSGH
+631 RVLGDVRAAGAAH
-644 GDVPLRLADVR
+644 GGVALRLADVR
-655 AVLDDRLAGRATRA
+655 ALLDDRLAGRPTRA

-698 DGAFPRTAA
+698 DGVFPRTAA

-750 ADERTGAVRPPAVP
+750 ADERTGAARPPAVP

-770 ALDRVA
+770 ALDRA
-776 TVPGGGRVREH
+776 ARTSDGRPVREH
-787 VVVRHPLQTVD
+787 VVVQHPLQTVD
-798 ERNFTPG
+798 DRNFTPG
-805 ALGTAGPFS
+805 ALGVPGPFS
-814 HDVAAFAGAR
+814 HDGAAFAGAR
-824 EARARAASARR
+824 AAHRERRAVGALVGAPLDLPVGVGAEPPAASA
-835 GDDARRPAVLV
+835 
-846 STPLALPATDD
+846 
-857 AAPGTGARDV
+857 AADV

-877 NAPRWFAQN
+877 NAPRWFAQH
-886 TLDVSLV
+886 TLDVGLV
-893 VDEDDVDDRLPLALT
+893 LEEDDVEDRLPLALT
-908 GLAGWGVGDRVLRAA
+908 GLSGWGVGDRVLRAA
-923 LAGVDPGRA
+923 LAGVDPNRA

-947 GRAALQGVVQS
+947 GRSALQEVVRC
-958 VGPLRLVTLD
+958 VGPLRVAAVE
-968 AAREADAAA
+968 AAREADLAA
-977 GRPASADLLGSGET
+977 GRPVSQDVLSSAET

-1001 RTVVGTVPGVHG
+1001 RTLVGSVPGVHG
-1013 RRVVRTEYSRL
+1013 ARVVRTEYSRL

-1035 GLALAA
+1035 ALALTA
-1041 SDPGHA
+1041 SDPA
-1047 WDAVTVGRA
+1047 RPWDAVAIGRSP
-1056 TRDPG
+1056 RGPG

-1066 LTPPAAETAVTLLA
+1066 LTPPDRDTAATVLA

-1101 LRYAEERRTSDAR
+1101 LRYTEERRASDAR
-1114 DALLRAGWAWNKG
+1114 DALMRAGWAWNKG

-1140 AEPRLDDVAGTATT
+1140 QDPALPDVAGLATT
-1154 ADLGRTPDD
+1154 ADLGRFPDD
-1163 PTRLGAVARRVWE
+1163 PTRLGALARRVWE

>member
-1 LLHVHRSERADALVA
+1 MLHVHRSERAEALVA

-23 DPLDDP
+23 EVPADP

-43 RWLAQRLSHHLGVP
+43 RWLAQRLSHHLG
-57 AGSPDGAPGGSG
+57 AGETAGI
-69 GGSGVCANVD
+69 CANVD
-79 LRGPR
+79 FRGPR
-84 HLVERVVADLTGV
+84 RLVEQVVADLTDLD
-97 APEDDPWRPERL
+97 PDDDPWRPERL
-109 AWSVLEALDA
+109 AWSVLEVLDA
-119 RLGEPWAA
+119 HLAEPWAA
-127 PLARYVGEPGDE
+127 PLARYVGDPGDE

-148 ARRVADLLVGYAR
+148 ARRLADLLVDYAR
-161 QRPDV
+161 QRPEV
-166 VLAWSAGETAGSSR
+166 VLAWSAPVTGTAV
-180 TAAGAAPDAAP
+180 APD
-191 DTVPSAV
+191 
-198 PDATPDGASHDVP
+198 
-211 GDLAWQ
+211 DLAWQ
-217 PVLWRLLVDRVPGP
+217 PELWRRLVERVPAT
-231 DPARRVEDAV
+231 DPARRVTEAV
-241 AALHADPSAV
+241 AALRADPAAV

-292 LWERV
+292 LWATV
-297 ATHDAAAGARDDA
+297 AASAGEPSTGGASASADHAGAPVR
-310 RPRRADVPPL
+310 RRADLPTF
-320 AGHPLLA
+320 ARHPFLA
-327 SSGRDAVELQLR
+327 STGRDTVELQLR
-339 LAGATSVHHPAAPP
+339 LAAGEARETHHEAAPP
-353 PPTLLGALQGALRA
+353 PPTLLGALQSALRA
-367 DAPDAAHA
+367 DAPDGAHV
-375 LDPADRSVQVLSC
+375 LDPTDRSVQVLAC

-396 VLRETLVGLFAADPT
+396 VLRETLVGLFSADPT

-491 SAPVRRRFR
+491 SGPVRRRFR

-506 DRLRRWAVEAGVH
+506 DRLRQWAVEAGVH

-527 ARFGIDANVRQ
+527 ARFGIDGHVRQ

-582 AELVERLADV
+582 AELVARLTEI
-592 LRGLA
+592 LRGLD

-602 GHWLDTLDR
+602 AHWLDTLDR

-620 PTEAWQLGSAR
+620 PTEAWQIGSAR
-631 RVLGDVRAAGSGH
+631 RVLGDVRAAGAAH
-644 GDVPLRLADVR
+644 GGVALRLADVR
-655 AVLDDRLAGRATRA
+655 ALLDDRLAGRPTRA

-698 DGAFPRTAA
+698 DGVFPRTAA

-721 ERDARSEDRQIFLD
+721 ERDARSEDREIFLD

-750 ADERTGAVRPPAVP
+750 ADERTGAPRPPAVP

-776 TVPGGGRVREH
+776 TTADGRAAREH
-787 VVVRHPLQTVD
+787 VVVQHPLQTVD

-805 ALGTAGPFS
+805 ALGVPGPFS
-814 HDVAAFAGAR
+814 HDDAAFAGAR
-824 EARARAASARR
+824 QARQKREPVGA
-835 GDDARRPAVLV
+835 LV
-846 STPLALPATDD
+846 GAPLSLP
-857 AAPGTGARDV
+857 TGAVAGPAGGRADV

-877 NAPRWFAQN
+877 NAPRWFAQH
-886 TLDVSLV
+886 TLDVGLV
-893 VDEDDVDDRLPLALT
+893 LEEEDVEDRLPLSLT

-923 LAGVDPGRA
+923 LAGVDPNRA

-947 GRAALQGVVQS
+947 GRSALQEVVRA
-958 VGPLRLVTLD
+958 VGPLRVAAVE
-968 AAREADAAA
+968 AAREADVAA
-977 GRPASADLLGSGET
+977 GRPVSQDVLSSAET
-991 VDVRAVLPDG
+991 VDVRATLPDG
-1001 RTVVGTVPGVHG
+1001 GTLVGSVPGVHG
-1013 RRVVRTEYSRL
+1013 ARVVRTEYSRL

-1035 GLALAA
+1035 ALALRV
-1041 SDPGHA
+1041 SDPDRP
-1047 WDAVTVGRA
+1047 WDAVAIGRSP
-1056 TRDPG
+1056 RGPG

-1066 LTPPAAETAVTLLA
+1066 LTPPDRDTAAAVLA

-1094 PLLPEVS
+1094 PLLPEVA
-1101 LRYAEERRTSDAR
+1101 LRYAEERRTTDAR
-1114 DALLRAGWAWNKG
+1114 DALMRAGWAWNKG

-1140 AEPRLDDVAGTATT
+1140 QDPALPDLAGHATT
-1154 ADLGRTPDD
+1154 ADLGRFPDD
-1163 PTRLGAVARRVWE
+1163 PTRLGALARRVWD
-1176 PLLENELRG
+1176 PLLEHELRG

>member
-1 LLHVHRSERADALVA
+1 LAVLHVHRSERADALVG
-16 PLAAVLA
+16 PLARVLA
-23 DPLDDP
+23 EPLDDP
-29 FTPDVVAVPTRGVE
+29 FATDVVAVPTRGVE
-43 RWLAQRLSHHLGVP
+43 RWLAQRLSHHLG
-57 AGSPDGAPGGSG
+57 ADDGA
-69 GGSGVCANVD
+69 SGVCANVD
-79 LRGPR
+79 FRGPR
-84 HLVERVVADLTGV
+84 RLVEQVVADLTGV
-97 APEDDPWRPERL
+97 APDDDPWRPERL
-109 AWSVLEALDA
+109 AWSVLEVLDA
-119 RLGEPWAA
+119 HLGEPWAV
-127 PLARYVGEPGDE
+127 PLARYVGDPGDE
-139 VRRGRRLTL
+139 VRRGRRLML
-148 ARRVADLLVGYAR
+148 ARRVADLLVDYAR
-161 QRPDV
+161 QRPEV
-166 VLAWSAGETAGSSR
+166 VLAWSAPSSGTAS
-180 TAAGAAPDAAP
+180 GAASDQHAAP
-191 DTVPSAV
+191 E
-198 PDATPDGASHDVP
+198 
-211 GDLAWQ
+211 DLAWQ
-217 PVLWRLLVDRVPGP
+217 PELWRRLLDRVPGP
-231 DPARRVEDAV
+231 DPARRVEDAS
-241 AALHADPSAV
+241 AALRADPASV

-259 FGPTRLPEDELRV
+259 YGPTRLPEDELRV

-292 LWERV
+292 LWKTV
-297 ATHDAAAGARDDA
+297 AAHAGPATEAADDA
-310 RPRRADVPPL
+310 GPAGERPRRAELPTF
-320 AGHPLLA
+320 AHHPLLA
-327 SSGRDAVELQLR
+327 STARDAVELQLR
-339 LAGATSVHHPAAPP
+339 LAGARETHHTAPP
-353 PPTLLGALQGALRA
+353 PPATLLGALQSALRA
-367 DAPDAAHA
+367 DTPDGAHPH
-375 LDPADRSVQVLSC
+375 DPADRSVQVLSC

-458 GAGTTNP
+458 GAGSANP
-465 VLALLATLLRL
+465 VLGLLATLLRL

-506 DRLRRWAVEAGVH
+506 DRLRQWAVDAGVH

-527 ARFGIDANVRQ
+527 SRFGIDPQVRQ

-568 DDVGSTDVDLAGRL
+568 DDVGSTDVELAGRL
-582 AELVERLADV
+582 AELVARMSEV
-592 LRGLA
+592 LRALD

-602 GHWLDTLDR
+602 GHWLDALDR

-620 PTEAWQLGSAR
+620 PTEAWQVGAAR
-631 RVLGDVRAAGSGH
+631 RLLGDVRSAGSAH

-655 AVLDDRLAGRATRA
+655 AVLGDRLAGRPTRA

-683 MRSVPHRVVCLLGLD
+683 MRSVPHRVVCLLGMD
-698 DGAFPRTAA
+698 DGVFPRTAA
-707 PAGDDLLARHPEIG
+707 AAGDDLLARHPEIG

-750 ADERTGAVRPPAVP
+750 ADERTGAPRPPAVP

-770 ALDRVA
+770 ALDRVV
-776 TVPGGGRVREH
+776 TTPDGRAVREH

-798 ERNFTPG
+798 ERNFVPG
-805 ALGTAGPFS
+805 ALGVPGPFS
-814 HDVAAFAGAR
+814 HDAAAFGGAR
-824 EARARAASARR
+824 EARSRTERERR
-835 GDDARRPAVLV
+835 DGRDAVRPVATLV
-846 STPLALPATDD
+846 PTPLDLSSRLPAAGAD
-857 AAPGTGARDV
+857 GARDV

-886 TLDVSLV
+886 TLDVGLV

-908 GLAGWGVGDRVLRAA
+908 GLSGWGVGDRVLRAA

-947 GRAALQGVVQS
+947 GRAALQEVVQY
-958 VGPLRLVTLD
+958 VGPLRVVSVD

-977 GRPASADLLGSGET
+977 GRPVSTDLLGSAET
-991 VDVRAVLPDG
+991 LDVRAALPDG

-1035 GLALAA
+1035 ALALAV

-1047 WDAVTVGRA
+1047 WDAVTIGRA
-1056 TRDPG
+1056 PRGPG
-1061 VAWST
+1061 VSWST
-1066 LTPPAAETAVTLLA
+1066 VTPPDAHAATALLA

-1094 PLLPEVS
+1094 PALPEVS
-1101 LRYAEERRTSDAR
+1101 LKYAEERRTTDAR
-1114 DALLRAGWAWNKG
+1114 DALLRAGWLWNKG

-1140 AEPRLDDVAGTATT
+1140 RDAVLADVAGHATT
-1154 ADLGRTPDD
+1154 ADLGRHPDD
-1163 PTRLGAVARRVWE
+1163 ATRLGALSRRVWD
-1176 PLLENELRG
+1176 PLLDHEQRG

>member
-1 LLHVHRSERADALVA
+1 MLHVHRSERAEALVA

-23 DPLDDP
+23 EVPADP

-43 RWLAQRLSHHLGVP
+43 RWLAQRLSHHLG
-57 AGSPDGAPGGSG
+57 AGETAGI
-69 GGSGVCANVD
+69 CANVD
-79 LRGPR
+79 FRGPR
-84 HLVERVVADLTGV
+84 RLVEQVVADLTDLD
-97 APEDDPWRPERL
+97 PDDDPWRPERL
-109 AWSVLEALDA
+109 AWSVLEVLDA
-119 RLGEPWAA
+119 HLAEPWAA
-127 PLARYVGEPGDE
+127 PLARYVGDPSDE

-148 ARRVADLLVGYAR
+148 ARRLADLLVDYAR
-161 QRPDV
+161 QRPEV
-166 VLAWSAGETAGSSR
+166 VLAWSAPVTGTAV
-180 TAAGAAPDAAP
+180 APD
-191 DTVPSAV
+191 
-198 PDATPDGASHDVP
+198 
-211 GDLAWQ
+211 DLAWQ
-217 PVLWRLLVDRVPGP
+217 PELWRRLVERVPAT
-231 DPARRVEDAV
+231 DPARRVTEAV
-241 AALHADPSAV
+241 AALHADPAAV

-292 LWERV
+292 LWATV
-297 ATHDAAAGARDDA
+297 ATSAGEPFTGGASASADHAGA
-310 RPRRADVPPL
+310 PVWRRADLPTF
-320 AGHPLLA
+320 ARHPFLA
-327 SSGRDAVELQLR
+327 STGRDTVELQLR
-339 LAGATSVHHPAAPP
+339 LAAGEARETHHEAAPP
-353 PPTLLGALQGALRA
+353 PPTLLGALQSALRA
-367 DAPDAAHA
+367 DDPDGAHV
-375 LDPADRSVQVLSC
+375 LDPTDRSVQVLAC

-396 VLRETLVGLFAADPT
+396 VLRETLVGLFSADPT

-491 SAPVRRRFR
+491 SGPVRRRFR

-506 DRLRRWAVEAGVH
+506 DRLRQWAVEAGVH

-527 ARFGIDANVRQ
+527 ARFGIDGHVRQ

-582 AELVERLADV
+582 AELVARLTEI
-592 LRGLA
+592 LRGLD

-602 GHWLDTLDR
+602 AHWLDTLDR

-620 PTEAWQLGSAR
+620 PTEAWQIGSAR
-631 RVLGDVRAAGSGH
+631 RVLGDVRAAGAAH
-644 GDVPLRLADVR
+644 GGVALRLADVR
-655 AVLDDRLAGRATRA
+655 ALLDDRLAGRPTRA

-698 DGAFPRTAA
+698 DGVFPRTAA

-750 ADERTGAVRPPAVP
+750 ADERTGAPRPPAVP

-776 TVPGGGRVREH
+776 ITADGRAAREH
-787 VVVRHPLQTVD
+787 VVVQHPLQTVD

-805 ALGTAGPFS
+805 ALGVPGPFS
-814 HDVAAFAGAR
+814 HDDAAFAGAR
-824 EARARAASARR
+824 QARQKREPVGA
-835 GDDARRPAVLV
+835 LV
-846 STPLALPATDD
+846 GAPLSLP
-857 AAPGTGARDV
+857 TGAAVGSVEGPGSPTATGGRADV

-877 NAPRWFAQN
+877 NAPRWFAQH
-886 TLDVSLV
+886 TLDVGLV
-893 VDEDDVDDRLPLALT
+893 LEEEDVEDRLPLSLT

-923 LAGVDPGRA
+923 LAGVDPNRA

-947 GRAALQGVVQS
+947 GRSALQEVVRA
-958 VGPLRLVTLD
+958 VGPLRVAAVE
-968 AAREADAAA
+968 AAREADVAA
-977 GRPASADLLGSGET
+977 GRPVSQDVLSSAET
-991 VDVRAVLPDG
+991 VDVRATLPDG
-1001 RTVVGTVPGVHG
+1001 GTLVGSVPGVHG
-1013 RRVVRTEYSRL
+1013 ARVVRTEYSRL

-1035 GLALAA
+1035 ALALRVSAP
-1041 SDPGHA
+1041 DRP
-1047 WDAVTVGRA
+1047 WDAVAIGRSP
-1056 TRDPG
+1056 RGPG

-1066 LTPPAAETAVTLLA
+1066 LTPPDRDTAAAVLA

-1094 PLLPEVS
+1094 PLLPEVA
-1101 LRYAEERRTSDAR
+1101 LRYAEERRTTDAR
-1114 DALLRAGWAWNKG
+1114 DALMRAGWAWNKG

-1140 AEPRLDDVAGTATT
+1140 QDPALPDLAGHATT
-1154 ADLGRTPDD
+1154 ADLGRFPDD
-1163 PTRLGAVARRVWE
+1163 PTRLGALARRVWD
-1176 PLLENELRG
+1176 PLLEHELRG

>member
-1 LLHVHRSERADALVA
+1 MLHVHRSERADALVE
-16 PLAAVLA
+16 PLARLLA

-29 FTPDVVAVPTRGVE
+29 FAADVVAVPTRGVE

-57 AGSPDGAPGGSG
+57 ADGSPGAPDGA
-69 GGSGVCANVD
+69 SGVCANVD
-79 LRGPR
+79 FRGPR
-84 HLVERVVADLTGV
+84 RLVEQVVADLTGV
-97 APEDDPWRPERL
+97 EPEDDPWRPERL
-109 AWSVLEALDA
+109 AWSVLEVLDA
-119 RLGEPWAA
+119 HLGEPWAA
-127 PLARYVGEPGDE
+127 PLARYVGDPGDE

-148 ARRVADLLVGYAR
+148 ARRVADLLVDYAR

-166 VLAWSAGETAGSSR
+166 VLAWSAGVDASAPGPRR
-180 TAAGAAPDAAP
+180 TRAVD
-191 DTVPSAV
+191 V
-198 PDATPDGASHDVP
+198 PD
-211 GDLAWQ
+211 DLAWQ
-217 PVLWRLLVDRVPGP
+217 PELWRRLLARVPGT

-241 AALHADPSAV
+241 VALHADPAAV

-292 LWERV
+292 LWEKV
-297 ATHDAAAGARDDA
+297 AGHDDGGTL
-310 RPRRADVPPL
+310 RADVPTF
-320 AGHPLLA
+320 ARHPLLA
-327 SSGRDAVELQLR
+327 STARDAVELQLR
-339 LAGATSVHHPAAPP
+339 LAGAEATHHTTTSPP
-353 PPTLLGALQGALRA
+353 RTLLGALQSALRA
-367 DAPDAAHA
+367 DSPDGAHV

-465 VLALLATLLRL
+465 ALALLATLLRL

-491 SAPVRRRFR
+491 SDPVRRRFR

-506 DRLRRWAVEAGVH
+506 DRLRQWVVEAGVH

-527 ARFGIDANVRQ
+527 ARFGIDPHVRQ

-550 GAAMADED
+550 GAAMADEG

-582 AELVERLADV
+582 AELVARVTHV
-592 LRGLA
+592 LDGLD

-620 PTEAWQLGSAR
+620 PTETWQIGAAR
-631 RVLGDVRAAGSGH
+631 RALGDVRAAGSDH
-644 GDVPLRLADVR
+644 GGVPLRLADVR
-655 AVLDDRLAGRATRA
+655 AVLADRLAGRPTRA

-698 DGAFPRTAA
+698 DGAFPRVGAA
-707 PAGDDLLARHPEIG
+707 AGDDLLARHPEIG
-721 ERDARSEDRQIFLD
+721 ERDPRSEDRQIFLD

-750 ADERTGAVRPPAVP
+750 ADERTGAPRPPAVP

-770 ALDRVA
+770 ALGRVA
-776 TVPGGGRVREH
+776 TTPDGGPVREH

-798 ERNFTPG
+798 ARNFTPG
-805 ALGTAGPFS
+805 ALGVPRAFS
-814 HDVAAFAGAR
+814 HDRAAFAGAR
-824 EARARAASARR
+824 TARGERQTVGA
-835 GDDARRPAVLV
+835 LV
-846 STPLALPATDD
+846 SVPLALPSADRG
-857 AAPGTGARDV
+857 APGDVAPGARDV

-877 NAPRWFAQN
+877 NAPRWFAQT
-886 TLDVSLV
+886 TLDVGLV

-908 GLAGWGVGDRVLRAA
+908 GLSGWGVGDRVLRAA
-923 LAGVDPGRA
+923 LAGVEPGRA

-947 GRAALQGVVQS
+947 GRTALQEVAQA
-958 VGPLRLVTLD
+958 VGPLRLVSVE

-977 GRPASADLLGSGET
+977 GRPPSPDVLRSGET

-1001 RTVVGTVPGVHG
+1001 RTLVGTVPGVHG

-1035 GLALAA
+1035 ALALAA
-1041 SDPGHA
+1041 SSPGHA
-1047 WDAVTVGRA
+1047 WDAVTVGRSP
-1056 TRDPG
+1056 RGPG

-1066 LTPPAAETAVTLLA
+1066 ITPPEADAAATLLGE
-1080 DLVALRDEAAREPL
+1080 LVALRDEAAREPL

-1101 LRYAEERRTSDAR
+1101 LKYAEERRTTDAR
-1114 DALLRAGWAWNKG
+1114 DALMRAGWLWNKG

-1140 AEPRLDDVAGTATT
+1140 RDPQLADVAGQAST
-1154 ADLGRTPDD
+1154 ADLGRFPDD
-1163 PTRLGAVARRVWE
+1163 PSRLGALSRRVWE

>member
-1 LLHVHRSERADALVA
+1 MHRSERAEALVA

-23 DPLDDP
+23 EAPEDP

-43 RWLAQRLSHHLGVP
+43 RWLAQRLSHHLG
-57 AGSPDGAPGGSG
+57 AGET
-69 GGSGVCANVD
+69 SGVCANVD
-79 LRGPR
+79 FRGPR
-84 HLVERVVADLTGV
+84 RLVEQVVADLTDLD
-97 APEDDPWRPERL
+97 PDDDPWRPERL
-109 AWSVLEALDA
+109 AWSVLEVLDA
-119 RLGEPWAA
+119 HLTEPWAA

-148 ARRVADLLVGYAR
+148 ARRLADLLVDYAR
-161 QRPDV
+161 QRPEV
-166 VLAWSAGETAGSSR
+166 VLAWSATSPVDESDG
-180 TAAGAAPDAAP
+180 
-191 DTVPSAV
+191 
-198 PDATPDGASHDVP
+198 TPD
-211 GDLAWQ
+211 DLAWQ
-217 PVLWRLLVDRVPGP
+217 PELWRRLVDRVPAT
-231 DPARRVEDAV
+231 DPARRVEEAV
-241 AALHADPSAV
+241 TALRADPAAV

-292 LWERV
+292 LWDKV
-297 ATHDAAAGARDDA
+297 AAYDGGPATSDDLADDATPDDAGAR
-310 RPRRADVPPL
+310 RRADLPTL
-320 AGHPLLA
+320 ARHPFLA
-327 SSGRDAVELQLR
+327 STGRDAVELQLR
-339 LAGATSVHHPAAPP
+339 LAGGGAVHETRHEAAPT
-353 PPTLLGALQGALRA
+353 PPTLLGALQGALRT
-367 DAPDAAHA
+367 DTPDGTHVV
-375 LDPADRSVQVLSC
+375 DPADRSVQVLAC

-396 VLRETLVGLFAADPT
+396 VLRETLVGLFSADPT

-434 FGAVPELGDDAHP
+434 FGAVPELGEDAHP

-506 DRLRRWAVEAGVH
+506 DRLRQWAVEAGVH

-527 ARFGIDANVRQ
+527 ARFGIDGHVRQ
-538 GTWDAALDRILL
+538 GTWDAALDRLLL

-582 AELVERLADV
+582 AELVARLTET
-592 LRGLA
+592 LRALD

-602 GHWLDTLDR
+602 AHWLDALDR

-620 PTEAWQLGSAR
+620 PTEAWQIGSAR
-631 RVLGDVRAAGSGH
+631 RVLGDVRAAGAAH
-644 GDVPLRLADVR
+644 GRVALRLADVR
-655 AVLDDRLAGRATRA
+655 ALLDDRLAGRPTRA

-698 DGAFPRTAA
+698 DGVFPRTAA

-750 ADERTGAVRPPAVP
+750 ADERTGAVRTPAVP

-776 TVPGGGRVREH
+776 TTVDGRPAREH
-787 VVVRHPLQTVD
+787 VVVQHPLQTVD
-798 ERNFTPG
+798 ERNFVPG
-805 ALGTAGPFS
+805 ALGVPGPFS
-814 HDVAAFAGAR
+814 HDAAALAGAR
-824 EARARAASARR
+824 ALHRE
-835 GDDARRPAVLV
+835 RRPVGALV
-846 STPLALPATDD
+846 GAPLDLPAD
-857 AAPGTGARDV
+857 AAGGAGSPGAPADV

-877 NAPRWFAQN
+877 NAPRWFAQH
-886 TLDVSLV
+886 TLDVGLV
-893 VDEDDVDDRLPLALT
+893 LEEDDVEDRLPLALT
-908 GLAGWGVGDRVLRAA
+908 GLSGWGVGDRVLRAA
-923 LAGVDPGRA
+923 LSGVDPNRA

-947 GRAALQGVVQS
+947 GRSALQEVVRA
-958 VGPLRLVTLD
+958 VGPLRVTAVE
-968 AAREADAAA
+968 AAREADLAA
-977 GRPASADLLGSGET
+977 GRPVSQDVLSSAET
-991 VDVRAVLPDG
+991 VDVRAALPDG
-1001 RTVVGTVPGVHG
+1001 RTLVGSVPGVHG
-1013 RRVVRTEYSRL
+1013 ARVVRTEYSRL

-1035 GLALAA
+1035 ALALTA
-1041 SDPGHA
+1041 SDPGRP
-1047 WDAVTVGRA
+1047 WDAVAIGRSS
-1056 TRDPG
+1056 RGPG

-1066 LTPPAAETAVTLLA
+1066 LTPPDRDTAVRVLA

-1094 PLLPEVS
+1094 PVLPEVS
-1101 LRYAEERRTSDAR
+1101 LRYTEERSTSDAR
-1114 DALLRAGWAWNKG
+1114 DALMRAGWAWNKG

-1140 AEPRLDDVAGTATT
+1140 QDPALPDVAGLATT
-1154 ADLGRTPDD
+1154 ADLGRFPDD
-1163 PTRLGAVARRVWE
+1163 PTRLGALARRVWE

>member
-1 LLHVHRSERADALVA
+1 MLHVHRSERAEALVA

-23 DPLDDP
+23 EAPEDP

-43 RWLAQRLSHHLGVP
+43 RWLAQRLSHHLG
-57 AGSPDGAPGGSG
+57 AGES
-69 GGSGVCANVD
+69 SGVCANVD
-79 LRGPR
+79 FRGPR
-84 HLVERVVADLTGV
+84 RLVEQVVADLTDLD
-97 APEDDPWRPERL
+97 PDDDPWRPERL
-109 AWSVLEALDA
+109 AWSVLEVLDA
-119 RLGEPWAA
+119 HLAEPWAA
-127 PLARYVGEPGDE
+127 PLARYVGDPGDE
-139 VRRGRRLTL
+139 VRRARRLTL
-148 ARRVADLLVGYAR
+148 ARRLADLLVDYAR
-161 QRPDV
+161 QRPEV
-166 VLAWSAGETAGSSR
+166 VLAWSSASPTGRASD
-180 TAAGAAPDAAP
+180 APD
-191 DTVPSAV
+191 
-198 PDATPDGASHDVP
+198 
-211 GDLAWQ
+211 DLAWQ
-217 PVLWRLLVDRVPGP
+217 PELWRRLVDRVPAT
-231 DPARRVEDAV
+231 DPARRVAEAV
-241 AALHADPSAV
+241 AALRADPDAV
-251 DLPPRLSV
+251 DLPSRLSV

-280 DVHLWLVHPSPA
+280 DVHVWLVHPSPA
-292 LWERV
+292 LWASV
-297 ATHDAAAGARDDA
+297 ADHAGRTTADEDRA
-310 RPRRADVPPL
+310 RRADLPTL
-320 AGHPLLA
+320 ARHPFLA
-327 SSGRDAVELQLR
+327 STGRDAVELQLR
-339 LAGATSVHHPAAPP
+339 LAGSGAREHHHEAAAAPA
-353 PPTLLGALQGALRA
+353 TLLGALQRALRS
-367 DAPDAAHA
+367 DDPDAAHV
-375 LDPADRSVQVLSC
+375 LDPGDRSVQVLAC

-396 VLRETLVGLFAADPT
+396 VLRETLVGLFSADPT
-411 LQARDVIVLCPDVET
+411 LEARDVIVLCPDVET

-465 VLALLATLLRL
+465 VLALLAMLLRL

-491 SAPVRRRFR
+491 SSPVRRRFR

-506 DRLRRWAVEAGVH
+506 DRLRGWAVEAGVH

-527 ARFGIDANVRQ
+527 TRFGIDGHVRQ

-582 AELVERLADV
+582 AELVARLTEI
-592 LRGLA
+592 LRGLD

-602 GHWLDTLDR
+602 AHWLDTLDR
-611 ALTLLAEAP
+611 AVTLLAEAP
-620 PTEAWQLGSAR
+620 PTEAWQVGSAR
-631 RVLGDVRAAGSGH
+631 RVLGDVRAAGAAH
-644 GDVPLRLADVR
+644 GGVALRLADVR
-655 AVLDDRLAGRATRA
+655 ALLDDRLSGRPTRA

-698 DGAFPRTAA
+698 DGVFPRTAA

-750 ADERTGAVRPPAVP
+750 ADERTGAPRPPAVP

-770 ALDRVA
+770 ALDRLA
-776 TVPGGGRVREH
+776 TTPDGRPAREH
-787 VVVRHPLQTVD
+787 VVVQHPLQTVD

-805 ALGTAGPFS
+805 ALGVPGAFS
-814 HDVAAFAGAR
+814 HDDAAFAGAV
-824 EARARAASARR
+824 AARR
-835 GDDARRPAVLV
+835 ERRAVGALV
-846 STPLALPATDD
+846 AAPLALPG
-857 AAPGTGARDV
+857 AAGGAEGVGAGSGGSDV

-877 NAPRWFAQN
+877 NAPRWFAQH
-886 TLDVSLV
+886 TLDVGLV
-893 VDEDDVDDRLPLALT
+893 LDEEDVEDRLPLALT

-923 LAGVDPGRA
+923 LAGVDPNRA

-947 GRAALQGVVQS
+947 GRSALQDVVRS
-958 VGPLRLVTLD
+958 VGPLRVAAVE
-968 AAREADAAA
+968 AAREADVAA
-977 GRPASADLLGSGET
+977 GRPVSQDVLSSAET
-991 VDVRAVLPDG
+991 VDVRAALPGG
-1001 RTVVGTVPGVHG
+1001 RTLVGSVPGVHG
-1013 RRVVRTEYSRL
+1013 ARVVRTEYSRL

-1035 GLALAA
+1035 ALALTA
-1041 SDPGHA
+1041 SDPGRR
-1047 WDAVTVGRA
+1047 WDAVAIGRSP
-1056 TRDPG
+1056 RGPG

-1066 LTPPAAETAVTLLA
+1066 LTPPDRDTAATILA

-1101 LRYAEERRTSDAR
+1101 LRYTEERRTSDAR
-1114 DALLRAGWAWNKG
+1114 DALMRAGWAWNKG

-1140 AEPRLDDVAGTATT
+1140 QNPSLEDVAGRATT
-1154 ADLGRTPDD
+1154 ADLGRYPDD
-1163 PTRLGAVARRVWE
+1163 PTRLGALARRVWE

>member
-1 LLHVHRSERADALVA
+1 MLHVHRSERADALV
-16 PLAAVLA
+16 PHLARLLA
-23 DPLDDP
+23 DPPDDP
-29 FTPDVVAVPTRGVE
+29 FAPDVVAVPTRGVE

-57 AGSPDGAPGGSG
+57 AAEAAGVGTGA
-69 GGSGVCANVD
+69 GVCANVD
-79 LRGPR
+79 FRGPR
-84 HLVERVVADLTGV
+84 RLVEQVVADLSGV
-97 APEDDPWRPERL
+97 DPDDDPWQPERL
-109 AWSVLEALDA
+109 AWAVLDVLDA
-119 RLGEPWAA
+119 HLDEPWAA
-127 PLARYVGEPGDE
+127 PLARHVGAPDDP

-148 ARRVADLLVGYAR
+148 ARRAARLLVDAAR
-161 QRPDV
+161 QRPGLV
-166 VLAWSAGETAGSSR
+166 AGWSADDGATASGA
-180 TAAGAAPDAAP
+180 TAPG
-191 DTVPSAV
+191 V
-198 PDATPDGASHDVP
+198 PD
-211 GDLAWQ
+211 DLAWQ
-217 PVLWRLLVDRVPGP
+217 PVLWRLLLARVAGP
-231 DPARRVEDAV
+231 DPARRVDAAV
-241 AALHADPSAV
+241 AALHADPAAV
-251 DLPPRLSV
+251 DLPARLSV

-292 LWERV
+292 LWEAV
-297 ATHDAAAGARDDA
+297 AAHAAADDGVDDTPGDGVA
-310 RPRRADVPPL
+310 GPAPRRRADVPPL
-320 AGHPLLA
+320 ARHPLLA
-327 SSGRDAVELQLR
+327 STARDAVELQLR
-339 LAGATSVHHPAAPP
+339 LGAAPSVHHPAAAA
-353 PPTLLGALQGALRA
+353 PPTLLGALQTALRE
-367 DAPDAAHA
+367 DSPDGAHA
-375 LDPADRSVQVLSC
+375 LAPDDRSVRVLSC

-434 FGAVPELGDDAHP
+434 FGAVPELGDAAHP

-465 VLALLATLLRL
+465 VIGLVATLLRL

-483 SEVLDLAA
+483 SDVLDLAA
-491 SAPVRRRFR
+491 SPPVRRRFR
-500 FSDDDV
+500 LGDDEV
-506 DRLRRWAVEAGVH
+506 DRLRRWAVETGVH
-519 WGEDGERR
+519 WGEDGARR
-527 ARFGIDANVRQ
+527 TRFGIDGQVRQ
-538 GTWDAALDRILL
+538 GTWDAALDRVLL

-563 PALPL
+563 AALPL

-582 AELVERLADV
+582 AELVARLADV
-592 LRGLA
+592 LHDLD

-620 PTEAWQLGSAR
+620 PTETWQVGAAR

-655 AVLDDRLAGRATRA
+655 GLLDDLLAGRATRS

-698 DGAFPRTAA
+698 DGVFPRTAT
-707 PAGDDLLARHPEIG
+707 PSGDDLLARDPEVG
-721 ERDARSEDRQIFLD
+721 ERDARGEDRQIFLD

-750 ADERTGAVRPPAVP
+750 ADERTGAPRPPAVP

-776 TVPGGGRVREH
+776 TTPDGRPVREH
-787 VVVRHPLQTVD
+787 VVVRHPLQVVD

-805 ALGTAGPFS
+805 ALGVPGAFS
-814 HDVAAFAGAR
+814 HDAAAFAGAR
-824 EARARAASARR
+824 AAR
-835 GDDARRPAVLV
+835 GERRPVEALV
-846 STPLALPATDD
+846 PTPLDLVARHPLGATAGGAAGAAG
-857 AAPGTGARDV
+857 AAPDV

-877 NAPRWFAQN
+877 NAPRWFAQT
-886 TLDVSLV
+886 TLDVGLV

-947 GRAALQGVVQS
+947 GRAALQEVVQA
-958 VGPLRLVTLD
+958 VGPLRVVSVD

-977 GRPASADLLGSGET
+977 GRPVGPDVLRSGAT

-1035 GLALAA
+1035 ALALAA
-1041 SDPGHA
+1041 GSPEAG
-1047 WDAVTVGRA
+1047 WDAVTVARSPRG
-1056 TRDPG
+1056 PG
-1061 VAWST
+1061 VAWSL
-1066 LTPPAAETAVTLLA
+1066 LTPPSGEAAAALLA
-1080 DLVALRDEAAREPL
+1080 DLVALRDEGTREPL
-1094 PLLPEVS
+1094 PFLPEAS
-1101 LRYAEERRTSDAR
+1101 LRYAEERRGADAR
-1114 DALLRAGWAWNKG
+1114 DALLRAGWVWDKG
-1127 FERKDPYVVLAWG
+1127 FERSDPYVVLAWG
-1140 AEPRLDDVAGTATT
+1140 PDPALEAVAGHAAA
-1154 ADLGRTPDD
+1154 ADRVRHPDD
-1163 PTRLGAVARRVWE
+1163 PTRLGALARRVWE
-1176 PLLENELRG
+1176 PLLDHEGRG
-1185 AR
+1185 SR